1 MIDPLE
7 ARKQAILAKEE
18 EYFNNLEL
26 TQQETAEPDV
36 STFAPTPDLEE
47 ARIALQATEESAS
60 KEIGKRLNWMMD
72 HKEALA
78 YKTGTEVV
86 GGMSLQYLL
95 AKNAPKIKTALQAT
109 RAYSMLGFAGPQAA
123 EPSTTAA
130 GVVGFVASE
139 VGMRMLPWAISN
151 YAGQQVGMELGIQEE
166 YSYWETAGAAIFSLA
181 KVEQLADKTL
191 RLGVSGS
198 WAGRKMLVNG
208 VKTTVSGAILGS
220 TEQLFVQEMEARFN
234 GKERDKYAYLF
245 GAAFGGAF
253 KTGIEGLSGLAR
265 SKWGRQELLD
275 INEGVKERVKQSK
288 VEIQEQIE
296 DLRKPITKEISSGI
310 NWEAST
316 APLQKQV
323 DELEKQLRDK
333 DLQLQMLEDSTKQL
347 KASNKAE
354 DLIEEEGSTVTP
366 IDEDIEAAKQE
377 TKKALEQFKNEEPSK
392 FTEEDLEVPKERQP
406 VEEPEVKVEEEVV
419 EEPTTPVEKVPED
432 IELTPVKKEEVVV
445 KEPEVVEGPARPR
458 IVDEVRESALDE
470 ATKRFKSL
478 KLDDP
483 NANTEAPKLG
493 ALITKVRDETEL
505 HLHKHKEEIANAYIA
520 DKPVD
525 AKNLEGALKEVR
537 FLQNVYEVK
546 HKVDTFAGRFLQSMS
561 KDAEAK
567 FKYTNELSE
576 AATEQSHALIRL
588 ENALIEQ
595 INGVKHNEFLIE
607 LHDKYLEIRPA
618 QKEKS
623 KQIRKK
629 LREQYESLP
638 PEEQQ
643 QILEPKQIDEVKAQ
657 AARIT
662 KLEKELQERQEIFAG
677 LKEEP
682 TPKKP
687 IERSLKEEDLKARL
701 KFYKTDSRESREIA
715 GLEEKLDRFFKLLD
729 EGDIE
734 KIRQEVGPAPE
745 WVKPDKVNSYLNTL
759 RTVVKKTERDLKQK
773 VTEADLSLQDPDQ
786 MVSNVQKELAKLN
799 IKLNELRKRFGDLDG
814 IQKIPKEQTE
824 LDPEIVEVKR
834 QIEFYERAENTALR
848 IQAKYKERAELLEKQ
863 TAPLGEKRAF
873 VEAKP
878 EGPVIAKSKEE
889 AELDE
894 DIAFLTKNLKDTVKE
909 IDQAALE
916 MTDEFQAAKAE
927 AEINK
932 QLSKLDEELE
942 ELRASFAKEPV
953 EPGVKKP
960 KDKDPRVKEK
970 EDKIAYYKE
979 ARQQI
984 ITLKKKYAERARLL
998 KLETG
1003 PLGAQRAEVTSK
1015 PTGPKKSEGVI
1026 ADLDKDIAF
1035 LRSNM
1040 RNRVKEIDQAQKDL
1054 DPVEQARRLERQLQ
1068 AEELKLNKELDEY
1081 RAKFLAVNE
1090 LEFPVTGKKKKI
1102 ENDTR
1107 FKEKKLQIKYYKN
1120 FLKEIPKLI
1129 EVEKDIARL
1138 ADIKGRAVMGEIRAE
1153 VEVKPKGPKVETA
1166 LSKKQKERAAIKADM
1181 RKTIKELEKA
1191 NEFLIRQDKNI
1202 ELIDYLV
1209 EWDKMTHEQSS
1220 LNKLARGVNTALRMR
1235 KNGFLMQA
1243 GSMIAGL
1250 PSATFEWAKTVTA
1263 KPLTTFLY
1271 DSIRYKSLSEG
1282 MQLARYEYK
1291 AGAKLWSDI
1300 MQYKRAAAQTYKTG
1314 RSATDHQAGKM
1325 FSSNY
1330 NINSKNVMET
1340 ASIKARK
1347 QKISQKTMGDMLEQI
1362 YKGDLAA
1369 LVHIYDNF
1377 LSTGGRGIG
1386 TFDEVTRR
1394 PAVIHALFS
1403 DSLKDAFHT
1412 HKGIKNKAQREKA
1425 IEEYADKLFN
1435 ERLTQENGLA
1445 VLNENGKI
1453 NERVR
1458 RVNEAFF
1465 FASNTDNIPELHNN
1479 LADRAIKVIEKL
1491 TQNKNSAGVMLFKE
1505 RNPFINMAIRG
1516 TYRGAKLVAF
1526 PVALTRVGYFNPY
1539 ASKIRGYNKK
1549 IQQNKAMLMDKS
1561 ELLTEEM
1568 KTNAYKEIEDN
1579 QQKILDAEVR
1589 KHIYNQETIA
1599 DAFMGAAVYGSAFAA
1614 AWSGHM
1620 TGSLVWLTK
1629 EQRENMKMYGGN
1641 QPYDLF
1647 GFDYRYWDPVKHVMA
1662 MTADVAVW
1670 SKMKLLQTITG
1681 EKLLNKDQDFLSV
1694 VTRSFAQIQKDA
1706 PLNLGGSEIVDWLYA
1721 TGEEKEIAFNRLLS
1735 SWFPVPAFL
1744 KKAMRRL
1751 TTGGKIADLRG
1762 GDWYERTLY
1771 QMFGIGPD
1779 NYKTDMF
1786 GHELV
1791 DTSNWGTDQLRLW
1804 QRSKGSAAEMDERL
1818 GEVLQSDQTGVI
1830 DNNIPTTI
1838 LDGSIVM
1845 TDFTD
1850 DDNVHLEYAFA
1861 KKLQNYKRNGL
1872 TLRDSFIKKVY
1883 SKDFDKKLKTED
1895 IDETRSDKLPTNQG
1909 HKELAIEAREY
1920 YNNLEEDILKDSRFL
1935 QQFRNEEGENLY
1947 TVVKQMQKLGKI
1959 EREKTRKPMSIQ
1971 KAAKEDVSLLEL
1983 LNQ

>member
-7 ARKQAILAKEE
+7 ARKQAILAEE
-18 EYFNNLEL
+18 EQYFSNLEL
-26 TQQETAEPDV
+26 TQQETEEPDV
-36 STFAPTPDLEE
+36 STFVPTPELEE
-47 ARIALQATEESAS
+47 ARIALQTTEESAS
-60 KEIGKRLNWMMD
+60 KEISKRLKWMMD

-78 YKTGTEVV
+78 YKTGTEVI
-86 GGMSLQYLL
+86 GGMGLQYAA
-95 AKNAPKIKTALQAT
+95 AKYVPKIKTALQAT

-123 EPSTTAA
+123 EPTSTVA
-130 GVVGFVASE
+130 GVAGFVASE
-139 VGMRMLPWAISN
+139 AALRMLPWAAAN
-151 YAGQQVGMELGIQEE
+151 LAGQKVGVELGIQED
-166 YSYWETAGAAIFSLA
+166 YSFWETAGAAIFSLT

-191 RLGVSGS
+191 RLGVSGA

-220 TEQLFVQEMEARFN
+220 TEQFFVQEMEARFN
-234 GKERDKYAYLF
+234 GKDRDKYAYLF

-253 KTGIEGLSGLAR
+253 KTGIEGIGGLAR
-265 SKWGRQELLD
+265 SKWGRQELLN
-275 INEGVKERVKQSK
+275 INEGVKQKIEQSK
-288 VEIQEQIE
+288 SELQEEIEALKQPVKE
-296 DLRKPITKEISSGI
+296 DISSGI

-316 APLQKQV
+316 APLQRKI
-323 DELEKQLRDK
+323 DELEKQIKDR
-333 DLQLQMLEDSTKQL
+333 DLQLQMIEDSRKQL
-347 KASNKAE
+347 EASNKAE

-366 IDEDIEAAKQE
+366 IDEDIELAKQE
-377 TKKALEQFKNEEPSK
+377 TKKA
-392 FTEEDLEVPKERQP
+392 
-406 VEEPEVKVEEEVV
+406 VEEFKAEEVV
-419 EEPTTPVEKVPED
+419 EP
-432 IELTPVKKEEVVV
+432 
-445 KEPEVVEGPARPR
+445 EPEVPVTPTKDVEPTPEEVKAEVPAEPVRLR
-458 IVDEVRESALDE
+458 IVDDVRETALDE

-505 HLHKHKEEIANAYIA
+505 HLHKHKEEIAKAYIA

-525 AKNLEGALKEVR
+525 SKNLEGALKEVR

-595 INGVKHNEFLIE
+595 INGVKHNEFLVE
-607 LHDKYLEIRPA
+607 LHNKYLEIRPA

-643 QILEPKQIDEVKAQ
+643 QILEPKQINEVKAQ
-657 AARIT
+657 TARIT

-687 IERSLKEEDLKARL
+687 RERTLKEEDLQARL

-745 WVKPDKVNSYLNTL
+745 WVKPDKVDSYLNTL
-759 RTVVKKTERDLKQK
+759 RDVVKKTERDLKQK

-786 MVSNVQKELAKLN
+786 IVAQIQKEVAKYEL
-799 IKLNELRKRFGDLDG
+799 KLNEARKRFGDLDA
-814 IQKIPKEQTE
+814 IKKIPKEQTE
-824 LDPEIVEVKR
+824 LDPQIVEIKR
-834 QIEFYERAENTALR
+834 TLEYYKKAENDALR
-848 IQAKYKERAELLEKQ
+848 LQAKYKTRDDLITKQ
-863 TAPLGEKRAF
+863 TAPLGEQREF
-873 VEAKP
+873 ISPKP
-878 EGPVIAKSKEE
+878 EGPVRDKSVEE
-889 AELDE
+889 SGLD
-894 DIAFLTKNLKDTVKE
+894 
-909 IDQAALE
+909 
-916 MTDEFQAAKAE
+916 
-927 AEINK
+927 
-932 QLSKLDEELE
+932 S
-942 ELRASFAKEPV
+942 
-953 EPGVKKP
+953 
-960 KDKDPRVKEK
+960 
-970 EDKIAYYKE
+970 
-979 ARQQI
+979 
-984 ITLKKKYAERARLL
+984 
-998 KLETG
+998 
-1003 PLGAQRAEVTSK
+1003 
-1015 PTGPKKSEGVI
+1015 
-1026 ADLDKDIAF
+1026 DIAF
-1035 LRSNM
+1035 LRKNIKDT
-1040 RNRVKEIDQAQKDL
+1040 VKEIDQAQKDL
-1054 DPVEQARRLERQLQ
+1054 DPVEQSRRLERQLQ

-1102 ENDTR
+1102 EDDSR

-1138 ADIKGRAVMGEIRAE
+1138 ADIKGRAVMGEVRAE
-1153 VEVKPKGPKVETA
+1153 VEAKLKGPKTETA

-1181 RKTIKELEKA
+1181 RKTINELEKA

-1202 ELIDYLV
+1202 ELVNYLV
-1209 EWDKMTHEQSS
+1209 EWDKITSEQSS
-1220 LNKLARGVNTALRMR
+1220 LNKLAKGINTALRMR

-1250 PSATFEWAKTVTA
+1250 PSATFEWARTITA

-1271 DSIRYKSLSEG
+1271 ESIRNKSLSEG
-1282 MQLARYEYK
+1282 IQLARYEYK

-1300 MQYKRAAAQTYKTG
+1300 MQYKRSAAQTYKTG

-1330 NINSKNVMET
+1330 NINSKNVMES
-1340 ASIKARK
+1340 AAIKARK
-1347 QKISQKTMGDMLEQI
+1347 QQISQKTMEDMLEQI

-1369 LVHIYDNF
+1369 LVNIYDNF
-1377 LSTGGRGIG
+1377 LTTGGRAIG
-1386 TFDEVTRR
+1386 TFDELTRR

-1403 DSLKDAFHT
+1403 ESLKDAFHT
-1412 HKGIKNKAQREKA
+1412 HKGIKNKTQREKT
-1425 IEEYADKLFN
+1425 IEEYAEKLFN
-1435 ERLTQENGLA
+1435 ERLTQEDGLA

-1465 FASNTDNIPELHNN
+1465 FGSNTDNIPELHNN
-1479 LADRAIKVIEKL
+1479 LADRAVKLIEKL

-1516 TYRGAKLVAF
+1516 TYRGAKLVFF
-1526 PVALTRVGYFNPY
+1526 PAALTRVGYFNPY
-1539 ASKIRGYNKK
+1539 ASKIRGYNKS
-1549 IQQNKAMLMDKS
+1549 IQKNKSTLMDKS

-1568 KTNAYKEIEDN
+1568 KTNAYKQIEDN

-1589 KHIYNQETIA
+1589 KHIYNQETIS

-1614 AWSGHM
+1614 AWNGNM
-1620 TGSLVWLTK
+1620 TGSQVWLTK
-1629 EQRENMKMYGGN
+1629 EQRENMKMYGGK
-1641 QPYDLF
+1641 QTYDFF
-1647 GFDYRYWDPVKHVMA
+1647 GFDYRYWDPIKHVMA

-1681 EKLLNKDQDFLSV
+1681 EKLLNKEQDFFTV

-1721 TGEEKEIAFNRLLS
+1721 KGEEKEIAFNRLVS

-1751 TTGGKIADLRG
+1751 TTGGKVADLRG

-1771 QMFGIGPD
+1771 QMFGIGPE

-1786 GHELV
+1786 GQELV

-1818 GEVLQSDQTGVI
+1818 SEVLQSDQVGVI

-1838 LDGSIVM
+1838 LDQSIVM

-1850 DDNVHLEYAFA
+1850 DDGVHLEYAFA
-1861 KKLQNYKRNGL
+1861 KKLQTYKRNGL
-1872 TLRDSFIKKVY
+1872 TLRDSFIKKVH
-1883 SKDFDKKLKTED
+1883 SKDFSKKLKTED
-1895 IDETRSDKLPTNQG
+1895 IDDTKRDKLPTNQG
-1909 HKELAIEAREY
+1909 HKELAVESRAY
-1920 YNNLEEDILKDSRFL
+1920 YRDLEELILKDSRFL

-1947 TVVKQMQKLGKI
+1947 TVVKQMKKLGKRQ
-1959 EREKTRKPMSIQ
+1959 REKTTEPISIQ
-1971 KAAKEDVSLLEL
+1971 RASKEDVSLIEL
-1983 LNQ
+1983 LNLTQ

>member
-7 ARKQAILAKEE
+7 ARKQAILAEEE
-18 EYFNNLEL
+18 EYFSNLEL
-26 TQQETAEPDV
+26 TQQETEEPGV
-36 STFAPTPDLEE
+36 STFAPTPELEE

-60 KEIGKRLNWMMD
+60 KEISKRLKWMMD

-78 YKTGTEVV
+78 YKTGTEVI
-86 GGMSLQYLL
+86 GGMSLQYAA
-95 AKNAPKIKTALQAT
+95 AKYIPKIKTALQAT

-123 EPSTTAA
+123 EPTSTAL
-130 GVVGFVASE
+130 GVGGFVASE
-139 VGMRMLPWAISN
+139 IGLRMLPWAAAN
-151 YAGQQVGMELGIQEE
+151 LAGQKVGVELGIQED
-166 YSYWETAGAAIFSLA
+166 YSYWETAGAAIFSLT

-220 TEQLFVQEMEARFN
+220 TEQFFVQEMEARFN
-234 GKERDKYAYLF
+234 GKDRDEYAYLF

-253 KTGIEGLSGLAR
+253 KTGIEGLGGLAR
-265 SKWGRQELLD
+265 SKWGRQELLN
-275 INEGVKERVKQSK
+275 INEGVKQRIEQSK
-288 VEIQEQIE
+288 VELQEEIE
-296 DLRKPITKEISSGI
+296 VLKQPVKEDISSGI

-316 APLQKQV
+316 APLQRKI
-323 DELEKQLRDK
+323 DELEKQIKDR
-333 DLQLQMLEDSTKQL
+333 DLQLQMIEDSRKQL
-347 KASNKAE
+347 EASNKAE

-366 IDEDIEAAKQE
+366 IDEDIEVAKQE
-377 TKKALEQFKNEEPSK
+377 TKKAVEEFKAEEA
-392 FTEEDLEVPKERQP
+392 
-406 VEEPEVKVEEEVV
+406 VEPEPEVPVTPAKDVEPTPEEVKAEV
-419 EEPTTPVEKVPED
+419 PAEPV
-432 IELTPVKKEEVVV
+432 
-445 KEPEVVEGPARPR
+445 RPR
-458 IVDEVRESALDE
+458 IVDDVRENALDE

-505 HLHKHKEEIANAYIA
+505 HLHKHKEDIAKAYTA
-520 DKPVD
+520 DKPVG
-525 AKNLEGALKEVR
+525 AKSLEGALKEVR

-595 INGVKHNEFLIE
+595 INGVKHNEFLVE
-607 LHDKYLEIRPA
+607 LHNKYLEIRPA

-687 IERSLKEEDLKARL
+687 RERTLKEEDLQARL

-715 GLEEKLDRFFKLLD
+715 SLEEKLDRFFKLLD

-745 WVKPDKVNSYLNTL
+745 WVKPDKVDSYLNTL
-759 RTVVKKTERDLKQK
+759 RDVVKKTERDLKQK
-773 VTEADLSLQDPDQ
+773 VTESDLSLQDPDQ
-786 MVSNVQKELAKLN
+786 IVAQIQKEVAKYEL
-799 IKLNELRKRFGDLDG
+799 KLNEARKRFGDLDA

-824 LDPEIVEVKR
+824 LDPQIVEIKR
-834 QIEFYERAENTALR
+834 TLEYYKKAENDALR
-848 IQAKYKERAELLEKQ
+848 LQAKYKTRDDLIAKQ
-863 TAPLGEKRAF
+863 TAPLGEQREF
-873 VEAKP
+873 ITPKP
-878 EGPVIAKSKEE
+878 EGPVREKSAEE
-889 AELDE
+889 AGLD
-894 DIAFLTKNLKDTVKE
+894 
-909 IDQAALE
+909 
-916 MTDEFQAAKAE
+916 
-927 AEINK
+927 
-932 QLSKLDEELE
+932 S
-942 ELRASFAKEPV
+942 
-953 EPGVKKP
+953 
-960 KDKDPRVKEK
+960 
-970 EDKIAYYKE
+970 
-979 ARQQI
+979 
-984 ITLKKKYAERARLL
+984 
-998 KLETG
+998 
-1003 PLGAQRAEVTSK
+1003 
-1015 PTGPKKSEGVI
+1015 
-1026 ADLDKDIAF
+1026 DIAF
-1035 LRSNM
+1035 LRKNIKDT
-1040 RNRVKEIDQAQKDL
+1040 VKEIDQAQKDL
-1054 DPVEQARRLERQLQ
+1054 DPVEQARRLERQIQ

-1081 RAKFLAVNE
+1081 RAKFLAVND

-1102 ENDTR
+1102 EDDPR

-1153 VEVKPKGPKVETA
+1153 VEAKPKGPKVETA
-1166 LSKKQKERAAIKADM
+1166 LSKKQQERAAIKADM
-1181 RKTIKELEKA
+1181 RKTIKELEKG
-1191 NEFLIRQDKNI
+1191 NEFLIRQDKMI
-1202 ELIDYLV
+1202 ELVNYLV
-1209 EWDKMTHEQSS
+1209 EWDKITSEQSS
-1220 LNKLARGVNTALRMR
+1220 LNKLAKGVNTALRMR

-1250 PSATFEWAKTVTA
+1250 PSATFEWARTVTA

-1271 DSIRYKSLSEG
+1271 ESIRNKSLSEG
-1282 MQLARYEYK
+1282 IQLARYEYK
-1291 AGAKLWSDI
+1291 AGAKLWSDV

-1330 NINSKNVMET
+1330 NINSKNVMDT
-1340 ASIKARK
+1340 AAIKARK
-1347 QKISQKTMGDMLEQI
+1347 QQISQKTMEDMLEQI

-1377 LSTGGRGIG
+1377 LTTGGRGIG

-1403 DSLKDAFHT
+1403 ESLKDAFHT

-1425 IEEYADKLFN
+1425 IEEYAEKLFN
-1435 ERLTQENGLA
+1435 ERLTQEDGLA

-1458 RVNEAFF
+1458 RVNVAFF
-1465 FASNTDNIPELHNN
+1465 FGSNTDNIPELHNN
-1479 LADRAIKVIEKL
+1479 LADRAVKFIEKL

-1516 TYRGAKLVAF
+1516 TYRGAKLVFF
-1526 PVALTRVGYFNPY
+1526 PAALTRVGYFNPY
-1539 ASKIRGYNKK
+1539 ASKIRGYNKN

-1589 KHIYNQETIA
+1589 KHIYNQETIS

-1614 AWSGHM
+1614 AWSGNM
-1620 TGSLVWLTK
+1620 TGSQVWLTK
-1629 EQRENMKMYGGN
+1629 EQRENMKMYGGK

-1681 EKLLNKDQDFLSV
+1681 EKLLNKEQDFITV

-1721 TGEEKEIAFNRLLS
+1721 TGEEKEIALNRLLS

-1751 TTGGKIADLRG
+1751 TTGGKVADLRG

-1771 QMFGIGPD
+1771 QMFGIGPE

-1786 GHELV
+1786 GQEIV

-1804 QRSKGSAAEMDERL
+1804 QRSKGSAAQMDERL
-1818 GEVLQSDQTGVI
+1818 SEVLQSDQVGVI

-1838 LDGSIVM
+1838 LDQSIVM

-1850 DDNVHLEYAFA
+1850 DDGVHLEYAFA
-1861 KKLQNYKRNGL
+1861 RKLQNYKRNGL
-1872 TLRDSFIKKVY
+1872 TLRDSFIKKVR
-1883 SKDFDKKLKTED
+1883 SKDFSEKLKTED
-1895 IDETRSDKLPTNQG
+1895 IDETKRDKLPTNQG
-1909 HKELAIEAREY
+1909 HKELAVEARTY
-1920 YNNLEEDILKDSRFL
+1920 YRGLEELILKDSSFL

-1947 TVVKQMQKLGKI
+1947 NVVKQMRKLGKV
-1959 EREKTRKPMSIQ
+1959 ERKKTTEPMSIQ
-1971 KAAKEDVSLLEL
+1971 QAAKENVELIEL
-1983 LNQ
+1983 LNLTR

>member
-7 ARKQAILAKEE
+7 ARKQAILAEEE
-18 EYFNNLEL
+18 EYFKDLEL
-26 TQQETAEPDV
+26 TQQETEQPSV
-36 STFAPTPDLEE
+36 STFVPTPELEE
-47 ARIALQATEESAS
+47 ARVALQATEESTS
-60 KEIGKRLNWMMD
+60 KEISKRLKWMMD

-78 YKTGTEVV
+78 YKTGTEVI

-123 EPSTTAA
+123 EPTSTAL
-130 GVVGFVASE
+130 GIGGFVASE
-139 VGMRMLPWAISN
+139 VGLRMLPWAAAN
-151 YAGQQVGMELGIQEE
+151 LAGQKVGVELGLQED
-166 YSYWETAGAAIFSLA
+166 YSFWETAGAAIFSLT

-220 TEQLFVQEMEARFN
+220 TEQFFVQEMEARFN

-275 INEGVKERVKQSK
+275 INEGVKQRIEQSK
-288 VEIQEQIE
+288 AELLEEIETLKQPVKT
-296 DLRKPITKEISSGI
+296 DISSGI

-316 APLQKQV
+316 APLQRKI
-323 DELEKQLRDK
+323 DELEKQIKDR
-333 DLQLQMLEDSTKQL
+333 DLQLQMIEDSRKQL
-347 KASNKAE
+347 KASNDAE

-366 IDEDIEAAKQE
+366 IDEDIEVAKQE
-377 TKKALEQFKNEEPSK
+377 TKKAVEEFKAEEVVEP
-392 FTEEDLEVPKERQP
+392 EPEVPVTPAKD
-406 VEEPEVKVEEEVV
+406 VEPTPEEVKVEVPA
-419 EEPTTPVEKVPED
+419 EPV
-432 IELTPVKKEEVVV
+432 
-445 KEPEVVEGPARPR
+445 RPR
-458 IVDEVRESALDE
+458 IVDDVRENALDE

-505 HLHKHKEEIANAYIA
+505 HLHKHKEEIAKAYIA

-525 AKNLEGALKEVR
+525 AKTLDKALKEVR

-595 INGVKHNEFLIE
+595 INGVKHNEFLVE
-607 LHDKYLEIRPA
+607 LHNKYLEIRPA

-662 KLEKELQERQEIFAG
+662 KLEKQLQERQEIFAG

-687 IERSLKEEDLKARL
+687 RERTLQEEDLQARL

-745 WVKPDKVNSYLNTL
+745 WVKPDKVNSYLDTL
-759 RTVVKKTERDLKQK
+759 RNVVKKTERDLKQK
-773 VTEADLSLQDPDQ
+773 VTEADISLQDPDQ
-786 MVSNVQKELAKLN
+786 IVAQIQKQVAKYEL
-799 IKLNELRKRFGDLDG
+799 KLNEARKRFGDLDA
-814 IQKIPKEQTE
+814 IKKIPKEQTE
-824 LDPEIVEVKR
+824 LDPQIVEIKR
-834 QIEFYERAENTALR
+834 TLEYYKKAENDALR
-848 IQAKYKERAELLEKQ
+848 LQAKYKTRDDLIAKQ
-863 TAPLGEKRAF
+863 TAPLGEQRAF
-873 VEAKP
+873 ITPKP
-878 EGPVIAKSKEE
+878 EGPVREKSAEE
-889 AELDE
+889 AGLD
-894 DIAFLTKNLKDTVKE
+894 
-909 IDQAALE
+909 
-916 MTDEFQAAKAE
+916 
-927 AEINK
+927 
-932 QLSKLDEELE
+932 S
-942 ELRASFAKEPV
+942 
-953 EPGVKKP
+953 
-960 KDKDPRVKEK
+960 
-970 EDKIAYYKE
+970 
-979 ARQQI
+979 
-984 ITLKKKYAERARLL
+984 
-998 KLETG
+998 
-1003 PLGAQRAEVTSK
+1003 
-1015 PTGPKKSEGVI
+1015 
-1026 ADLDKDIAF
+1026 DIAF
-1035 LRSNM
+1035 LRKNIKDT
-1040 RNRVKEIDQAQKDL
+1040 VKEIDQAQKDL
-1054 DPVEQARRLERQLQ
+1054 DPVEQARRLERQVQ

-1090 LEFPVTGKKKKI
+1090 LEFPVTGKKKNI
-1102 ENDTR
+1102 EDDPR

-1129 EVEKDIARL
+1129 EAEKDIARL
-1138 ADIKGRAVMGEIRAE
+1138 SDIKGRAVMGEMRAE
-1153 VEVKPKGPKVETA
+1153 IEPKPKGPKVETA
-1166 LSKKQKERAAIKADM
+1166 LSKKLKERAAIKADM

-1202 ELIDYLV
+1202 ELVNYLV
-1209 EWDKMTHEQSS
+1209 EWDKITSEQSS
-1220 LNKLARGVNTALRMR
+1220 LNKLAKGVNTALRMR

-1250 PSATFEWAKTVTA
+1250 PSATFEWARTVTA

-1271 DSIRYKSLSEG
+1271 ESIRNKSLSEG
-1282 MQLARYEYK
+1282 IQLARYEYK

-1340 ASIKARK
+1340 AAIKARK
-1347 QKISQKTMGDMLEQI
+1347 QQISQKTMEDMLEQI

-1377 LSTGGRGIG
+1377 LTTGGRAIG
-1386 TFDEVTRR
+1386 TFDELTRR

-1403 DSLKDAFHT
+1403 ESLKDAFHT

-1425 IEEYADKLFN
+1425 IEEYAEKLFN
-1435 ERLTQENGLA
+1435 ERLTQEDGLA

-1465 FASNTDNIPELHNN
+1465 FGSNTDNIPELHNN
-1479 LADRAIKVIEKL
+1479 LADRAVKLIEKL

-1516 TYRGAKLVAF
+1516 TYRGAKLVFF
-1526 PVALTRVGYFNPY
+1526 PAALTRVGYFNPY

-1549 IQQNKAMLMDKS
+1549 IQQNKAMLMDKP

-1568 KTNAYKEIEDN
+1568 RANAYKEIEDN

-1589 KHIYNQETIA
+1589 KHIYNQETIS

-1614 AWSGHM
+1614 AWSGNM
-1620 TGSLVWLTK
+1620 TGSQVWLTK
-1629 EQRENMKMYGGN
+1629 EQRENMKMYGGK

-1681 EKLLNKDQDFLSV
+1681 EKLLNKEQDFITV

-1751 TTGGKIADLRG
+1751 TTGGKVADLRG

-1771 QMFGIGPD
+1771 QMFGVGPE
-1779 NYKTDMF
+1779 NYKTDLF

-1804 QRSKGSAAEMDERL
+1804 QRSKGSAAQMDERL
-1818 GEVLQSDQTGVI
+1818 SEVLQSDNVGVI

-1838 LDGSIVM
+1838 LDQSIVM

-1850 DDNVHLEYAFA
+1850 DDGVHLEYAFA
-1861 KKLQNYKRNGL
+1861 KKLQNYKRDGL
-1872 TLRDSFIKKVY
+1872 TLRDSFIKKVH
-1883 SKDFDKKLKTED
+1883 SKDFSKKLKTED
-1895 IDETRSDKLPTNQG
+1895 IDETKRDKLPTNQG
-1909 HKELAIEAREY
+1909 HKELAVEARTY
-1920 YNNLEEDILKDSRFL
+1920 YKGLEELILKDSRFL

-1947 TVVKQMQKLGKI
+1947 TVVKQMQKLGKV
-1959 EREKTRKPMSIQ
+1959 ERKKTREPMSIQ
-1971 KAAKEDVSLLEL
+1971 RAAEEDVSLIEL
-1983 LNQ
+1983 LNLTQ

>member
-7 ARKQAILAKEE
+7 ARKQAILAEEE
-18 EYFNNLEL
+18 EYFKNLEL
-26 TQQETAEPDV
+26 TQQETEQPAV
-36 STFAPTPDLEE
+36 STFVPTPELEE
-47 ARIALQATEESAS
+47 ARVALQATEESAS
-60 KEIGKRLNWMMD
+60 KEISKRLKWMMD

-78 YKTGTEVV
+78 YKTGTEVI

-123 EPSTTAA
+123 EPTSTAL
-130 GVVGFVASE
+130 GIGGFVASE
-139 VGMRMLPWAISN
+139 VGLRMLPWAAAN
-151 YAGQQVGMELGIQEE
+151 LAGQKVGVELGLQED
-166 YSYWETAGAAIFSLA
+166 YSFWETAGAAIFSLT

-220 TEQLFVQEMEARFN
+220 TEQFFVQEMEARFN

-275 INEGVKERVKQSK
+275 INEGVKQRIEQSK
-288 VEIQEQIE
+288 AELQEEIEALKQPVKT
-296 DLRKPITKEISSGI
+296 DISSGI

-316 APLQKQV
+316 APLQRKI
-323 DELEKQLRDK
+323 DELEKQIKDR
-333 DLQLQMLEDSTKQL
+333 DLQLQMIEDSRKQL
-347 KASNKAE
+347 EASNKAE

-366 IDEDIEAAKQE
+366 IDEDIEVAKQE
-377 TKKALEQFKNEEPSK
+377 TQEAVEQFKA
-392 FTEEDLEVPKERQP
+392 
-406 VEEPEVKVEEEVV
+406 EEVV
-419 EEPTTPVEKVPED
+419 EP
-432 IELTPVKKEEVVV
+432 
-445 KEPEVVEGPARPR
+445 EPEVPVTPAKDVEPTPEDVKVEVPAEPVRPR
-458 IVDEVRESALDE
+458 IVDDVRENALDE

-505 HLHKHKEEIANAYIA
+505 HLHKHKEEIAKAYIA
-520 DKPVD
+520 DKPVEAKTLD
-525 AKNLEGALKEVR
+525 AALKEVR

-576 AATEQSHALIRL
+576 AATEQSHTLIRL

-595 INGVKHNEFLIE
+595 INGVKHNEFLVE
-607 LHDKYLEIRPA
+607 LHNKYLEIRPA

-687 IERSLKEEDLKARL
+687 RERTLQEEDLQARL

-745 WVKPDKVNSYLNTL
+745 WVKPDKVNSYLDTL
-759 RTVVKKTERDLKQK
+759 RNVVKKTERDLKQK
-773 VTEADLSLQDPDQ
+773 VTEADISLQDPDQ
-786 MVSNVQKELAKLN
+786 IVAQIQKQVAKYEL
-799 IKLNELRKRFGDLDG
+799 KLNEARKRFGDLDA
-814 IQKIPKEQTE
+814 IKKIPKEQTE
-824 LDPEIVEVKR
+824 LDPQIVEIKR
-834 QIEFYERAENTALR
+834 TLEYYKKAENDALR
-848 IQAKYKERAELLEKQ
+848 LQAKYKTRDDLIAKQ
-863 TAPLGEKRAF
+863 TAPLGEQREF
-873 VEAKP
+873 ITPKP
-878 EGPVIAKSKEE
+878 EGPVREKSAEE
-889 AELDE
+889 AGLD
-894 DIAFLTKNLKDTVKE
+894 
-909 IDQAALE
+909 
-916 MTDEFQAAKAE
+916 
-927 AEINK
+927 
-932 QLSKLDEELE
+932 S
-942 ELRASFAKEPV
+942 
-953 EPGVKKP
+953 
-960 KDKDPRVKEK
+960 
-970 EDKIAYYKE
+970 
-979 ARQQI
+979 
-984 ITLKKKYAERARLL
+984 
-998 KLETG
+998 
-1003 PLGAQRAEVTSK
+1003 
-1015 PTGPKKSEGVI
+1015 
-1026 ADLDKDIAF
+1026 DIAF
-1035 LRSNM
+1035 LRKNIKDT
-1040 RNRVKEIDQAQKDL
+1040 VKEIDQAQKDL
-1054 DPVEQARRLERQLQ
+1054 DPVEQARRLERQVQ

-1090 LEFPVTGKKKKI
+1090 LEFPVTGKKKNI
-1102 ENDTR
+1102 EDDPR

-1129 EVEKDIARL
+1129 EAEKDIARL
-1138 ADIKGRAVMGEIRAE
+1138 SDIKGRAVMGEMRAE
-1153 VEVKPKGPKVETA
+1153 IEPKPKGPKVETA
-1166 LSKKQKERAAIKADM
+1166 LSKKLKERAAIKADM

-1202 ELIDYLV
+1202 ELVNYLV
-1209 EWDKMTHEQSS
+1209 EWDKITSEQSS
-1220 LNKLARGVNTALRMR
+1220 LNKLAKGVNTALRMR

-1250 PSATFEWAKTVTA
+1250 PSATFEWARTVTA

-1271 DSIRYKSLSEG
+1271 ESIRNKSLSEG
-1282 MQLARYEYK
+1282 IQLARYEYK

-1340 ASIKARK
+1340 AAIKARK
-1347 QKISQKTMGDMLEQI
+1347 QQISQKTMEDMLEQI

-1377 LSTGGRGIG
+1377 LTTGGRAIG
-1386 TFDEVTRR
+1386 TFDELTRR

-1403 DSLKDAFHT
+1403 ESLKDAFHT

-1425 IEEYADKLFN
+1425 IEEYAEKLFN
-1435 ERLTQENGLA
+1435 ERLTQEDGLA

-1465 FASNTDNIPELHNN
+1465 FGSNTDNIPELHNN
-1479 LADRAIKVIEKL
+1479 LADRAVKLIEKL

-1516 TYRGAKLVAF
+1516 TYRGAKLVFF
-1526 PVALTRVGYFNPY
+1526 PAALTRVGYFNPY

-1549 IQQNKAMLMDKS
+1549 IQQNKAMLMDKP

-1568 KTNAYKEIEDN
+1568 KANAYKEIEDN

-1589 KHIYNQETIA
+1589 KHIYNQETIS

-1614 AWSGHM
+1614 AWSGNM
-1620 TGSLVWLTK
+1620 TGSQVWLTK
-1629 EQRENMKMYGGN
+1629 EQRENMKMYGGK

-1681 EKLLNKDQDFLSV
+1681 EKLLNKEQDFITV

-1751 TTGGKIADLRG
+1751 TTGGKVADLRG

-1771 QMFGIGPD
+1771 QMFGIGPE
-1779 NYKTDMF
+1779 NYKTDLF

-1804 QRSKGSAAEMDERL
+1804 QRSKGSAAQMDERL
-1818 GEVLQSDQTGVI
+1818 SEVLQSDNVGVI

-1838 LDGSIVM
+1838 LDQSIVM

-1850 DDNVHLEYAFA
+1850 DDGVHLEYAFA
-1861 KKLQNYKRNGL
+1861 KKLQNYKRDGL
-1872 TLRDSFIKKVY
+1872 TLRDSFIKKVH
-1883 SKDFDKKLKTED
+1883 SKDFSKKLKTED
-1895 IDETRSDKLPTNQG
+1895 IDETKRDKLPTNQG
-1909 HKELAIEAREY
+1909 HKELAVEARTY
-1920 YNNLEEDILKDSRFL
+1920 YKGLEELILKDSRFL

-1947 TVVKQMQKLGKI
+1947 TVVKQMQKLGKV
-1959 EREKTRKPMSIQ
+1959 ERKKTREPMSIQ
-1971 KAAKEDVSLLEL
+1971 RAAEEDVSLIEL
-1983 LNQ
+1983 LNLTQ

>member
-7 ARKQAILAKEE
+7 ARKQAILAEEE
-18 EYFNNLEL
+18 EYFKNLEL
-26 TQQETAEPDV
+26 TQQETEQPSV
-36 STFAPTPDLEE
+36 STFVPTPELEE
-47 ARIALQATEESAS
+47 ARVALQATEESAS
-60 KEIGKRLNWMMD
+60 KEISKRLKWMMD

-78 YKTGTEVV
+78 YKTGTEVI

-123 EPSTTAA
+123 EPTSTAL
-130 GVVGFVASE
+130 GIGGFVASE
-139 VGMRMLPWAISN
+139 VGLRMLPWAAAN
-151 YAGQQVGMELGIQEE
+151 LAGQKVGVELGLQED
-166 YSYWETAGAAIFSLA
+166 YSFWETAGAAIFSLT

-220 TEQLFVQEMEARFN
+220 TEQFFVQEMEARFN

-275 INEGVKERVKQSK
+275 INEGVKQRIEQSK
-288 VEIQEQIE
+288 AELQEEIEALKQPVKA
-296 DLRKPITKEISSGI
+296 DVSSGI

-316 APLQKQV
+316 APLQRKI
-323 DELEKQLRDK
+323 DELEKQIKDR
-333 DLQLQMLEDSTKQL
+333 DLQLQMIEDSRKQL
-347 KASNKAE
+347 KASNDAE

-366 IDEDIEAAKQE
+366 IDEDIEVAKQE
-377 TKKALEQFKNEEPSK
+377 TQKAVEEFKAEEVIEP
-392 FTEEDLEVPKERQP
+392 EPEVPVTPAKD
-406 VEEPEVKVEEEVV
+406 VEPTPEEVKVEVPA
-419 EEPTTPVEKVPED
+419 EPV
-432 IELTPVKKEEVVV
+432 
-445 KEPEVVEGPARPR
+445 RPR
-458 IVDEVRESALDE
+458 IVDDVRENALDE

-505 HLHKHKEEIANAYIA
+505 HLHKHKEEIAKAYIA

-525 AKNLEGALKEVR
+525 AKTLDKALKEVR

-595 INGVKHNEFLIE
+595 INGVKHNEFLVE
-607 LHDKYLEIRPA
+607 LHNKYLEIRPA

-687 IERSLKEEDLKARL
+687 RERTLQEEDLQARL

-745 WVKPDKVNSYLNTL
+745 WVKPDKVNSYLDTL
-759 RTVVKKTERDLKQK
+759 RNVVKKTERDLKQK
-773 VTEADLSLQDPDQ
+773 VTEADISLQDPDQ
-786 MVSNVQKELAKLN
+786 IVAQIQKQVAKYEL
-799 IKLNELRKRFGDLDG
+799 KLNEARKRFGDLDA
-814 IQKIPKEQTE
+814 IKKIPKEQTE
-824 LDPEIVEVKR
+824 LDPQIVEIKR
-834 QIEFYERAENTALR
+834 TLEYYKKAENDALR
-848 IQAKYKERAELLEKQ
+848 LQAKYKTRDDLIAKQ
-863 TAPLGEKRAF
+863 TAPLGEQREF
-873 VEAKP
+873 ITPKP
-878 EGPVIAKSKEE
+878 EGPVREKSAEE
-889 AELDE
+889 AGLD
-894 DIAFLTKNLKDTVKE
+894 
-909 IDQAALE
+909 
-916 MTDEFQAAKAE
+916 
-927 AEINK
+927 
-932 QLSKLDEELE
+932 S
-942 ELRASFAKEPV
+942 
-953 EPGVKKP
+953 
-960 KDKDPRVKEK
+960 
-970 EDKIAYYKE
+970 
-979 ARQQI
+979 
-984 ITLKKKYAERARLL
+984 
-998 KLETG
+998 
-1003 PLGAQRAEVTSK
+1003 
-1015 PTGPKKSEGVI
+1015 
-1026 ADLDKDIAF
+1026 DIAF
-1035 LRSNM
+1035 LRKNIKDT
-1040 RNRVKEIDQAQKDL
+1040 VKEIDQAQKDL
-1054 DPVEQARRLERQLQ
+1054 DPVEQARRLERQVQ

-1090 LEFPVTGKKKKI
+1090 LEFPVTGKKKNI
-1102 ENDTR
+1102 EDDPR

-1129 EVEKDIARL
+1129 ETEKDIARL
-1138 ADIKGRAVMGEIRAE
+1138 SDIKGRAIMGEIRAE
-1153 VEVKPKGPKVETA
+1153 VEAKPKGPKVETA
-1166 LSKKQKERAAIKADM
+1166 LSKKLKERAAIKADM

-1202 ELIDYLV
+1202 ELVNYLV
-1209 EWDKMTHEQSS
+1209 EWDKITSEQSS
-1220 LNKLARGVNTALRMR
+1220 LNKLAKGVNTALRMR

-1250 PSATFEWAKTVTA
+1250 PSATFEWARTVTA

-1271 DSIRYKSLSEG
+1271 ESIRNKSLSEG
-1282 MQLARYEYK
+1282 IQLARYEYK

-1340 ASIKARK
+1340 AAIKARK
-1347 QKISQKTMGDMLEQI
+1347 QQISQKTMEDMLEQI

-1377 LSTGGRGIG
+1377 LTTGGRAIG
-1386 TFDEVTRR
+1386 TFDELTRR

-1403 DSLKDAFHT
+1403 ESLKDAFHT

-1425 IEEYADKLFN
+1425 IEEYAEKLFN
-1435 ERLTQENGLA
+1435 ERLTQEDGLA

-1465 FASNTDNIPELHNN
+1465 FGSNTDNIPELHNN
-1479 LADRAIKVIEKL
+1479 LADRAVKLIEKL

-1516 TYRGAKLVAF
+1516 TYRGAKLVFF
-1526 PVALTRVGYFNPY
+1526 PATLTRVGYFNPY

-1549 IQQNKAMLMDKS
+1549 IQQNKAMLMDKP

-1568 KTNAYKEIEDN
+1568 RANAYKEIEDN

-1589 KHIYNQETIA
+1589 KHIYNQETIS

-1614 AWSGHM
+1614 AWSGNM
-1620 TGSLVWLTK
+1620 TGSQVWLTK
-1629 EQRENMKMYGGN
+1629 EQRENMKMYGGK

-1681 EKLLNKDQDFLSV
+1681 EKLLNKEQDFITV

-1751 TTGGKIADLRG
+1751 TTGGKVADLRG

-1771 QMFGIGPD
+1771 QMFGVGPE
-1779 NYKTDMF
+1779 NYKTDLF

-1804 QRSKGSAAEMDERL
+1804 QRSKGSAAQMDERL
-1818 GEVLQSDQTGVI
+1818 SEVLQSDNVGVI

-1838 LDGSIVM
+1838 LDQSIVM

-1850 DDNVHLEYAFA
+1850 DDGVHLEYAFA
-1861 KKLQNYKRNGL
+1861 KKLQNYKRDGL
-1872 TLRDSFIKKVY
+1872 TLRDSFIKKVH
-1883 SKDFDKKLKTED
+1883 SKDFSKKLKTED
-1895 IDETRSDKLPTNQG
+1895 IDETKRDKLPTNQG
-1909 HKELAIEAREY
+1909 HKELAVEARTY
-1920 YNNLEEDILKDSRFL
+1920 YKGLEELILKDSRFL

-1947 TVVKQMQKLGKI
+1947 TVVKQMQKLGKV
-1959 EREKTRKPMSIQ
+1959 ERKKTREPMSIQ
-1971 KAAKEDVSLLEL
+1971 RAAEEDVSLIEL
-1983 LNQ
+1983 LNLTQ

>member
-7 ARKQAILAKEE
+7 ARKQAILAEEE
-18 EYFNNLEL
+18 EYFKNLEL
-26 TQQETAEPDV
+26 TQQETEQPSV
-36 STFAPTPDLEE
+36 STFVPTPELEE
-47 ARIALQATEESAS
+47 ARVALQATEESAS
-60 KEIGKRLNWMMD
+60 KEISKRLKWMMD

-78 YKTGTEVV
+78 YKTGTEVI

-123 EPSTTAA
+123 EPTSTAL
-130 GVVGFVASE
+130 GIGGFVASE
-139 VGMRMLPWAISN
+139 VGLRMLPWAAAN
-151 YAGQQVGMELGIQEE
+151 LAGQKVGVELGLQED
-166 YSYWETAGAAIFSLA
+166 YSFWETAGAAIFSLT

-220 TEQLFVQEMEARFN
+220 TEQFFVQEMEARFN

-275 INEGVKERVKQSK
+275 INEGVKQRIEQSK
-288 VEIQEQIE
+288 AELQEEIEALKQPVKA
-296 DLRKPITKEISSGI
+296 DISSGI

-316 APLQKQV
+316 APLQRKI
-323 DELEKQLRDK
+323 DELEKQIKDR
-333 DLQLQMLEDSTKQL
+333 DLQLQMIEDSRKQL
-347 KASNKAE
+347 KASNDAE

-366 IDEDIEAAKQE
+366 IDEDIEVAKQE
-377 TKKALEQFKNEEPSK
+377 TQKAVEEFKAEEVIEP
-392 FTEEDLEVPKERQP
+392 EPEVPVTPAKD
-406 VEEPEVKVEEEVV
+406 VEPTPEEVKVEVPA
-419 EEPTTPVEKVPED
+419 EPV
-432 IELTPVKKEEVVV
+432 
-445 KEPEVVEGPARPR
+445 RPR
-458 IVDEVRESALDE
+458 IVDDVRENALDE

-505 HLHKHKEEIANAYIA
+505 HLHKHKEEIAKAYIA

-525 AKNLEGALKEVR
+525 AKTLDAALKEVR

-595 INGVKHNEFLIE
+595 INGVKHNEFLVE
-607 LHDKYLEIRPA
+607 LHNKYLEIRPA

-687 IERSLKEEDLKARL
+687 RERTLQEEDLQARL

-745 WVKPDKVNSYLNTL
+745 WVKPDKVNSYLDTL
-759 RTVVKKTERDLKQK
+759 RNVVKKTERDLKQK
-773 VTEADLSLQDPDQ
+773 VTEADISLQDPDQ
-786 MVSNVQKELAKLN
+786 IVAQIQKQVAKYEL
-799 IKLNELRKRFGDLDG
+799 KLNEARKRFGDLDA
-814 IQKIPKEQTE
+814 IKKIPKEQTE
-824 LDPEIVEVKR
+824 LDPQIVEIKR
-834 QIEFYERAENTALR
+834 TLEYYKKAENDALR
-848 IQAKYKERAELLEKQ
+848 LQAKYKTRDDLIAKQ
-863 TAPLGEKRAF
+863 TAPLGEQRAF
-873 VEAKP
+873 ITPKP
-878 EGPVIAKSKEE
+878 EGPVREKSAEE
-889 AELDE
+889 AGLD
-894 DIAFLTKNLKDTVKE
+894 
-909 IDQAALE
+909 
-916 MTDEFQAAKAE
+916 
-927 AEINK
+927 
-932 QLSKLDEELE
+932 S
-942 ELRASFAKEPV
+942 
-953 EPGVKKP
+953 
-960 KDKDPRVKEK
+960 
-970 EDKIAYYKE
+970 
-979 ARQQI
+979 
-984 ITLKKKYAERARLL
+984 
-998 KLETG
+998 
-1003 PLGAQRAEVTSK
+1003 
-1015 PTGPKKSEGVI
+1015 
-1026 ADLDKDIAF
+1026 DIAF
-1035 LRSNM
+1035 LRKNIKDTI
-1040 RNRVKEIDQAQKDL
+1040 KEIDQAQKDL
-1054 DPVEQARRLERQLQ
+1054 DPVEQARRLERQIQ

-1090 LEFPVTGKKKKI
+1090 LEFPVTGKKKNI
-1102 ENDTR
+1102 EDDPR

-1153 VEVKPKGPKVETA
+1153 VEAKPKGPKVETA

-1202 ELIDYLV
+1202 ELVNYLV
-1209 EWDKMTHEQSS
+1209 EWDKITSEQSS
-1220 LNKLARGVNTALRMR
+1220 LNKLAKGVNTALRMR

-1250 PSATFEWAKTVTA
+1250 PSATFEWARTVTA

-1271 DSIRYKSLSEG
+1271 ESIRNKSLSEG
-1282 MQLARYEYK
+1282 IQLARYEYK

-1340 ASIKARK
+1340 AAIKARK
-1347 QKISQKTMGDMLEQI
+1347 QQISQKTMEDMLEQI

-1377 LSTGGRGIG
+1377 LTTGGRAIG
-1386 TFDEVTRR
+1386 TFDELTRR

-1403 DSLKDAFHT
+1403 ESLKDAFHT

-1425 IEEYADKLFN
+1425 IEEYAEKLFN
-1435 ERLTQENGLA
+1435 ERLTQEDGLA

-1465 FASNTDNIPELHNN
+1465 FGSNTDNIPELHNN
-1479 LADRAIKVIEKL
+1479 LADRAVKLIEKL

-1516 TYRGAKLVAF
+1516 TYRGAKLVFF
-1526 PVALTRVGYFNPY
+1526 PATLTRVGYFNPY

-1549 IQQNKAMLMDKS
+1549 IQQNKAMLMDKP

-1568 KTNAYKEIEDN
+1568 RANAYKEIEDN

-1589 KHIYNQETIA
+1589 KHIYNQETIS

-1614 AWSGHM
+1614 AWSGNM
-1620 TGSLVWLTK
+1620 TGSQVWLTK
-1629 EQRENMKMYGGN
+1629 EQRENMKMYGGK

-1681 EKLLNKDQDFLSV
+1681 EKLLNKEQDFITV

-1721 TGEEKEIAFNRLLS
+1721 EGEEKEIAFNRLVS

-1744 KKAMRRL
+1744 KKAMKRL
-1751 TTGGKIADLRG
+1751 TTGGKVADLRG

-1771 QMFGIGPD
+1771 QMFGIGPE
-1779 NYKTDMF
+1779 NYKTDLF

-1804 QRSKGSAAEMDERL
+1804 QRSKGSAAQMDERL
-1818 GEVLQSDQTGVI
+1818 SEVLQSDNVGVI

-1838 LDGSIVM
+1838 LDQSIVM

-1850 DDNVHLEYAFA
+1850 DDGVHLEYAFA
-1861 KKLQNYKRNGL
+1861 KKLQNYKRDGL
-1872 TLRDSFIKKVY
+1872 TLRDSFIKKVH
-1883 SKDFDKKLKTED
+1883 SKDFSKKLKTED
-1895 IDETRSDKLPTNQG
+1895 IDETKRDKLPTNQG
-1909 HKELAIEAREY
+1909 HKELAVEARTY
-1920 YNNLEEDILKDSRFL
+1920 YKGLEELILKDSRFL

-1947 TVVKQMQKLGKI
+1947 TVVKQMQKLGKV
-1959 EREKTRKPMSIQ
+1959 ERKKTREPMSIQ
-1971 KAAKEDVSLLEL
+1971 RAAEEDVSLIEL
-1983 LNQ
+1983 LNLTQ

>member
-7 ARKQAILAKEE
+7 ARKQAILAEEE
-18 EYFNNLEL
+18 EYFSNLEL

-36 STFAPTPDLEE
+36 STFVPTPELEE

-60 KEIGKRLNWMMD
+60 KEISKRLKWMMD

-78 YKTGTEVV
+78 YKTGTEVI
-86 GGMSLQYLL
+86 GGMSLQYAA
-95 AKNAPKIKTALQAT
+95 AKYVPKIKTALQAT
-109 RAYSMLGFAGPQAA
+109 RAYSMLGFVGPQAA
-123 EPSTTAA
+123 EPTSTAL
-130 GVVGFVASE
+130 GIGGFVASE
-139 VGMRMLPWAISN
+139 IGLRMIPWAAAN
-151 YAGQQVGMELGIQEE
+151 LAGQKVGVELGLQED
-166 YSYWETAGAAIFSLA
+166 YSYWETAGAAIFSLT

-220 TEQLFVQEMEARFN
+220 TEQFFVQEMEARFN

-253 KTGIEGLSGLAR
+253 KTGIEGLGGLAR
-265 SKWGRQELLD
+265 SKWGRQELLN
-275 INEGVKERVKQSK
+275 INEGVKQRIEQSK
-288 VEIQEQIE
+288 AELQEEIEVLRQPVKE
-296 DLRKPITKEISSGI
+296 DISSGI

-316 APLQKQV
+316 APLQRKI
-323 DELEKQLRDK
+323 DELEKQIKDR
-333 DLQLQMLEDSTKQL
+333 DLQLQMIEDSRKQL
-347 KASNKAE
+347 EASNDAE

-366 IDEDIEAAKQE
+366 IDEDIEVAKQE
-377 TKKALEQFKNEEPSK
+377 TKKAVEEFKAAEVVKPEP
-392 FTEEDLEVPKERQP
+392 EVPVTPAKNI
-406 VEEPEVKVEEEVV
+406 EPTPEEVKVEVPT
-419 EEPTTPVEKVPED
+419 EPV
-432 IELTPVKKEEVVV
+432 
-445 KEPEVVEGPARPR
+445 RPR
-458 IVDEVRESALDE
+458 IVDDVRENALDE

-505 HLHKHKEEIANAYIA
+505 HLHKHKQAIATDYVTPGKDI
-520 DKPVD
+520 DIKHI
-525 AKNLEGALKEVR
+525 EGALKEVR

-595 INGVKHNEFLIE
+595 INGVKHNEFLVE
-607 LHDKYLEIRPA
+607 LHNKYLEIRPA

-657 AARIT
+657 TARIT

-682 TPKKP
+682 TPKQP
-687 IERSLKEEDLKARL
+687 RERTLKEEDLQSRL

-729 EGDIE
+729 DGDIE

-759 RTVVKKTERDLKQK
+759 RNVVKKTERDLKQK
-773 VTEADLSLQDPDQ
+773 VTEADLSLQDPDRI
-786 MVSNVQKELAKLN
+786 VSTVQKQVAKYEL
-799 IKLNELRKRFGDLDG
+799 KLNEARKRFGDLDA
-814 IQKIPKEQTE
+814 IKKIPKEQTE
-824 LDPEIVEVKR
+824 LDPQIVEIKR
-834 QIEFYERAENTALR
+834 TLEYYKKAENYALR
-848 IQAKYKERAELLEKQ
+848 LQAKYKTRDELIAKQ
-863 TAPLGEKRAF
+863 TAPLGEQREF
-873 VEAKP
+873 VTPKP
-878 EGPVIAKSKEE
+878 EGPVIGKSAEE
-889 AELDE
+889 ASLD
-894 DIAFLTKNLKDTVKE
+894 
-909 IDQAALE
+909 
-916 MTDEFQAAKAE
+916 
-927 AEINK
+927 
-932 QLSKLDEELE
+932 S
-942 ELRASFAKEPV
+942 
-953 EPGVKKP
+953 
-960 KDKDPRVKEK
+960 
-970 EDKIAYYKE
+970 
-979 ARQQI
+979 
-984 ITLKKKYAERARLL
+984 
-998 KLETG
+998 
-1003 PLGAQRAEVTSK
+1003 
-1015 PTGPKKSEGVI
+1015 
-1026 ADLDKDIAF
+1026 DIAF
-1035 LRSNM
+1035 LRKNIKDT
-1040 RNRVKEIDQAQKDL
+1040 VKEIDQAQKDL
-1054 DPVEQARRLERQLQ
+1054 DPVEQARRLERQVQ

-1081 RAKFLAVNE
+1081 RDKFLAVNE

-1102 ENDTR
+1102 EDDSR

-1153 VEVKPKGPKVETA
+1153 IEAKPKGPKVETA

-1202 ELIDYLV
+1202 ELVNYLV
-1209 EWDKMTHEQSS
+1209 EWDKITSEQSS

-1250 PSATFEWAKTVTA
+1250 PSATFEWARTVTA

-1271 DSIRYKSLSEG
+1271 ESIRNKSLSEG
-1282 MQLARYEYK
+1282 IQLARYEYK

-1300 MQYKRAAAQTYKTG
+1300 MQYKRAVAQTYKTG

-1340 ASIKARK
+1340 AAIKARK
-1347 QKISQKTMGDMLEQI
+1347 QQISQKTMEDMLEQI

-1377 LSTGGRGIG
+1377 LTTGGRGIG
-1386 TFDEVTRR
+1386 AFDELTRR

-1403 DSLKDAFHT
+1403 ESLKDAFHT
-1412 HKGIKNKAQREKA
+1412 YKGIKNKAQREKA
-1425 IEEYADKLFN
+1425 IEEYAEKLFN
-1435 ERLTQENGLA
+1435 ERLTQEDGLA

-1465 FASNTDNIPELHNN
+1465 FGSNTDNIPELHNN
-1479 LADRAIKVIEKL
+1479 LADRAVKLIEQL

-1516 TYRGAKLVAF
+1516 TYRGAKLVFF
-1526 PVALTRVGYFNPY
+1526 PAALTRVGYFNPY
-1539 ASKIRGYNKK
+1539 ASKIRGYNKN
-1549 IQQNKAMLMDKS
+1549 IQKNKAMLMDKS

-1614 AWSGHM
+1614 AWSGNM
-1620 TGSLVWLTK
+1620 TGSQVWLTK
-1629 EQRENMKMYGGN
+1629 EQRENMKMYGGK

-1681 EKLLNKDQDFLSV
+1681 EKLLNKDQDFLTV

-1706 PLNLGGSEIVDWLYA
+1706 PLNLGGSEVVDWLYA
-1721 TGEEKEIAFNRLLS
+1721 TGEEKEIAFNRLIS

-1751 TTGGKIADLRG
+1751 TTGGKVADLRG

-1771 QMFGIGPD
+1771 QMFGVGPD

-1786 GHELV
+1786 GHEQV

-1804 QRSKGSAAEMDERL
+1804 QRSKGSAAQMDERL
-1818 GEVLQSDQTGVI
+1818 SEVLQADQVGVI

-1838 LDGSIVM
+1838 LDQSIVM

-1850 DDNVHLEYAFA
+1850 DDGVHLEYAFA
-1861 KKLQNYKRNGL
+1861 KKLQTYKRNGL
-1872 TLRDSFIKKVY
+1872 TLRDSFIKKVK
-1883 SKDFDKKLKTED
+1883 SKDFSKKLKTED
-1895 IDETRSDKLPTNQG
+1895 IDENKRDKLPTNQG
-1909 HKELAIEAREY
+1909 HKELATEARAY
-1920 YNNLEEDILKDSRFL
+1920 YRGLEELILKDSRFL

-1947 TVVKQMQKLGKI
+1947 TVVKQNQKRGKV
-1959 EREKTRKPMSIQ
+1959 ERKKTTEPMSIQ
-1971 KAAKEDVSLLEL
+1971 RAAKKDVSLIEL
-1983 LNQ
+1983 LNLTQ

>member
-7 ARKQAILAKEE
+7 ARKQAILAEEE
-18 EYFNNLEL
+18 EYFKNLEL
-26 TQQETAEPDV
+26 TQQETEQPSV
-36 STFAPTPDLEE
+36 STFVPTPELEE
-47 ARIALQATEESAS
+47 ARVALQATEESAS
-60 KEIGKRLNWMMD
+60 KEISKRLKWMMD

-78 YKTGTEVV
+78 YKTGTEVI

-123 EPSTTAA
+123 EPTSTAL
-130 GVVGFVASE
+130 GIGGFVASE
-139 VGMRMLPWAISN
+139 VGLRMLPWAAAN
-151 YAGQQVGMELGIQEE
+151 LAGQKVGVELGLQED
-166 YSYWETAGAAIFSLA
+166 YSFWETAGAAIFSLT

-220 TEQLFVQEMEARFN
+220 TEQFFVQEMEARFN

-275 INEGVKERVKQSK
+275 INEGVKQRIEQSK
-288 VEIQEQIE
+288 AELQEEIEALKQPVKA
-296 DLRKPITKEISSGI
+296 DISSGI

-316 APLQKQV
+316 APLQRKI
-323 DELEKQLRDK
+323 DELEKQIKDR
-333 DLQLQMLEDSTKQL
+333 DLQLQMIEDSRKQL
-347 KASNKAE
+347 KASNDAE

-366 IDEDIEAAKQE
+366 IDEDIEVAKQE
-377 TKKALEQFKNEEPSK
+377 TQKAVEEFKAEEVVEP
-392 FTEEDLEVPKERQP
+392 EPEVPVTPAKD
-406 VEEPEVKVEEEVV
+406 VEPTPEEVKVEVPT
-419 EEPTTPVEKVPED
+419 EPV
-432 IELTPVKKEEVVV
+432 
-445 KEPEVVEGPARPR
+445 RPR
-458 IVDEVRESALDE
+458 IVDDVRENALDE
-470 ATKRFKSL
+470 ATKIFKSL
-478 KLDDP
+478 KLDDR

-505 HLHKHKEEIANAYIA
+505 HLHKHKEEIAKSYIA

-537 FLQNVYEVK
+537 FLQNVYEIK
-546 HKVDTFAGRFLQSMS
+546 HRVDTFAGRFLGSMS
-561 KDAEAK
+561 KDAAAK

-595 INGVKHNEFLIE
+595 INGVKHNEFLVE
-607 LHDKYLEIRPA
+607 LHNKYLEIRPA

-687 IERSLKEEDLKARL
+687 RERTLQEEDLQARL

-745 WVKPDKVNSYLNTL
+745 WVKPDKVNSYLDTL
-759 RTVVKKTERDLKQK
+759 RNVVKKTERDLKQK
-773 VTEADLSLQDPDQ
+773 VTEADISLQDPDQ
-786 MVSNVQKELAKLN
+786 IVAQIQKQVAKYEL
-799 IKLNELRKRFGDLDG
+799 KLNEARKRFGDLDA
-814 IQKIPKEQTE
+814 IKKIPKEQTE
-824 LDPEIVEVKR
+824 LDPQIVEIKR
-834 QIEFYERAENTALR
+834 TLEYYKKAENDALR
-848 IQAKYKERAELLEKQ
+848 LQAKYKTRDDLIAKQ
-863 TAPLGEKRAF
+863 TAPLGEQREF
-873 VEAKP
+873 ISPKP
-878 EGPVIAKSKEE
+878 EGPVREKSVEE
-889 AELDE
+889 AGLD
-894 DIAFLTKNLKDTVKE
+894 
-909 IDQAALE
+909 
-916 MTDEFQAAKAE
+916 
-927 AEINK
+927 
-932 QLSKLDEELE
+932 S
-942 ELRASFAKEPV
+942 
-953 EPGVKKP
+953 
-960 KDKDPRVKEK
+960 
-970 EDKIAYYKE
+970 
-979 ARQQI
+979 
-984 ITLKKKYAERARLL
+984 
-998 KLETG
+998 
-1003 PLGAQRAEVTSK
+1003 
-1015 PTGPKKSEGVI
+1015 
-1026 ADLDKDIAF
+1026 DIAF
-1035 LRSNM
+1035 LRKNIKDT
-1040 RNRVKEIDQAQKDL
+1040 VKEIDQAQKDL
-1054 DPVEQARRLERQLQ
+1054 DPVEQARRLERQIQ

-1090 LEFPVTGKKKKI
+1090 LEFPVTGKKKNI
-1102 ENDTR
+1102 EDDPR

-1129 EVEKDIARL
+1129 EAEKDIARL
-1138 ADIKGRAVMGEIRAE
+1138 SDIKGRAVMGEIRAE
-1153 VEVKPKGPKVETA
+1153 VEAKPKGPKVETA
-1166 LSKKQKERAAIKADM
+1166 LSKKLKERAAIKADM

-1202 ELIDYLV
+1202 ELVNYLV
-1209 EWDKMTHEQSS
+1209 EWDKITSEQSS
-1220 LNKLARGVNTALRMR
+1220 LNKLAKGVNTALRMR

-1250 PSATFEWAKTVTA
+1250 PSATFEWARTVTA

-1271 DSIRYKSLSEG
+1271 ESIRNKSLSEG
-1282 MQLARYEYK
+1282 IQLARYEYK

-1340 ASIKARK
+1340 AAIKARK
-1347 QKISQKTMGDMLEQI
+1347 QQISQKTMEDMLEQI

-1377 LSTGGRGIG
+1377 LTTGGRAIG
-1386 TFDEVTRR
+1386 TFDELTRR

-1403 DSLKDAFHT
+1403 ESLKDAFHT

-1425 IEEYADKLFN
+1425 IEEYAEKLFN
-1435 ERLTQENGLA
+1435 ERLTQEDGLA

-1465 FASNTDNIPELHNN
+1465 FGSNTDNIPELHNN
-1479 LADRAIKVIEKL
+1479 LADRAVKLIEKL

-1516 TYRGAKLVAF
+1516 TYRGAKLVFF
-1526 PVALTRVGYFNPY
+1526 PATLTRVGYFNPY

-1549 IQQNKAMLMDKS
+1549 IQGNKAMLMDKP

-1568 KTNAYKEIEDN
+1568 KANAYKEIEDN

-1589 KHIYNQETIA
+1589 KHIYNQETIS

-1614 AWSGHM
+1614 AWSGNM
-1620 TGSLVWLTK
+1620 TGSQVWLTK
-1629 EQRENMKMYGGN
+1629 EQRENMKMYGGK

-1681 EKLLNKDQDFLSV
+1681 EKLLNKEQDFITV

-1751 TTGGKIADLRG
+1751 TTGGKVADLRG

-1771 QMFGIGPD
+1771 QMFGVGPE
-1779 NYKTDMF
+1779 NYKTDLF

-1804 QRSKGSAAEMDERL
+1804 QRSKGSAAQMDERL
-1818 GEVLQSDQTGVI
+1818 SEVLQSDQVGVI

-1838 LDGSIVM
+1838 LDQSIVM

-1850 DDNVHLEYAFA
+1850 DDGVHLEYAFA
-1861 KKLQNYKRNGL
+1861 KKLQNYKRDGL
-1872 TLRDSFIKKVY
+1872 TLRDSFIKKVH
-1883 SKDFDKKLKTED
+1883 SKDFSKKLKTED
-1895 IDETRSDKLPTNQG
+1895 IDETKRDKLPTNQG
-1909 HKELAIEAREY
+1909 HKELAVEARTY
-1920 YNNLEEDILKDSRFL
+1920 YKGLEELILKDSRFL

-1947 TVVKQMQKLGKI
+1947 TVVKQMQKLGKV
-1959 EREKTRKPMSIQ
+1959 ERKKTREPMSIQ
-1971 KAAKEDVSLLEL
+1971 RAAEEDVSLIEL
-1983 LNQ
+1983 LNLTK

>member
-18 EYFNNLEL
+18 EYFSNLEL
-26 TQQETAEPDV
+26 TQQETEEPDV
-36 STFAPTPDLEE
+36 STFVPTPELEE
-47 ARIALQATEESAS
+47 AQIALQATEESAS
-60 KEIGKRLNWMMD
+60 KEISKRLEWMMD

-123 EPSTTAA
+123 EPTSTAL
-130 GVVGFVASE
+130 GVTGFVASE
-139 VGMRMLPWAISN
+139 VGLRMLPWAAAN
-151 YAGQQVGMELGIQEE
+151 LAGQKVGVELGIQED
-166 YSYWETAGAAIFSLA
+166 YSFWETAGAAIFSLT

-220 TEQLFVQEMEARFN
+220 TEQFFVQEMEARFN
-234 GKERDKYAYLF
+234 GKDRDEYAYLF

-253 KTGIEGLSGLAR
+253 KTGIEGLGGLAR
-265 SKWGRQELLD
+265 SKWGRQELLN
-275 INEGVKERVKQSK
+275 INEGVKQRIEQSK
-288 VEIQEQIE
+288 AELQEEIEALRQPVKE
-296 DLRKPITKEISSGI
+296 DISSGI

-316 APLQKQV
+316 APLQRKI
-323 DELEKQLRDK
+323 DELEKQIKDR
-333 DLQLQMLEDSTKQL
+333 DLQLQMIEDSRKQL
-347 KASNKAE
+347 EASNKAE

-366 IDEDIEAAKQE
+366 IEEDIEVAKQE
-377 TKKALEQFKNEEPSK
+377 TKKAVEEFKAEEVAEP
-392 FTEEDLEVPKERQP
+392 
-406 VEEPEVKVEEEVV
+406 EPEVPVTPAKDIEPTPEEVKAEV
-419 EEPTTPVEKVPED
+419 PAEPV
-432 IELTPVKKEEVVV
+432 
-445 KEPEVVEGPARPR
+445 RPR
-458 IVDEVRESALDE
+458 IVDDVRENALDE

-505 HLHKHKEEIANAYIA
+505 HLHKHKEEIAKAYIA
-520 DKPVD
+520 EKPVD
-525 AKNLEGALKEVR
+525 AKSLEGALKEVR

-595 INGVKHNEFLIE
+595 INGVKHNEFLVE
-607 LHDKYLEIRPA
+607 LHNKYLEIRPA

-657 AARIT
+657 TARIT
-662 KLEKELQERQEIFAG
+662 KLEKQLQERQEIFAG

-682 TPKKP
+682 TPKQP
-687 IERSLKEEDLKARL
+687 RERTLKEEDLQARL

-729 EGDIE
+729 DGAIE
-734 KIRQEVGPAPE
+734 KIRQEVGAAPE
-745 WVKPDKVNSYLNTL
+745 WVKSDKVNGYLNTL
-759 RTVVKKTERDLKQK
+759 RDVVKKTERDLKQK

-786 MVSNVQKELAKLN
+786 IVAQIQKQVAKYEL
-799 IKLNELRKRFGDLDG
+799 KLNEARKRFGDLDA
-814 IQKIPKEQTE
+814 IKKIPKEQTE
-824 LDPEIVEVKR
+824 LDPQIVEIKR
-834 QIEFYERAENTALR
+834 TLEYYKKAENDALR
-848 IQAKYKERAELLEKQ
+848 LQAKYKTRDDLIAKQ
-863 TAPLGEKRAF
+863 TAPLGEQREF
-873 VEAKP
+873 ITPKP
-878 EGPVIAKSKEE
+878 EGPIREKSAEE
-889 AELDE
+889 AGLD
-894 DIAFLTKNLKDTVKE
+894 
-909 IDQAALE
+909 
-916 MTDEFQAAKAE
+916 
-927 AEINK
+927 
-932 QLSKLDEELE
+932 S
-942 ELRASFAKEPV
+942 
-953 EPGVKKP
+953 
-960 KDKDPRVKEK
+960 
-970 EDKIAYYKE
+970 
-979 ARQQI
+979 
-984 ITLKKKYAERARLL
+984 
-998 KLETG
+998 
-1003 PLGAQRAEVTSK
+1003 
-1015 PTGPKKSEGVI
+1015 
-1026 ADLDKDIAF
+1026 DIAF
-1035 LRSNM
+1035 LRKNIKDTI
-1040 RNRVKEIDQAQKDL
+1040 KEIDQAQKDL
-1054 DPVEQARRLERQLQ
+1054 DPVEQARRLERQIQ

-1090 LEFPVTGKKKKI
+1090 LEFPVTGKKKNI
-1102 ENDTR
+1102 EDDPR

-1129 EVEKDIARL
+1129 EIEKDIARL

-1153 VEVKPKGPKVETA
+1153 VEAKPKGPKVETA

-1202 ELIDYLV
+1202 ELVNYLV
-1209 EWDKMTHEQSS
+1209 EWDKITSEQSS
-1220 LNKLARGVNTALRMR
+1220 LNKLAKGVNTALRMR

-1250 PSATFEWAKTVTA
+1250 PSATFEWARTVTA

-1271 DSIRYKSLSEG
+1271 ESIRNKSLSEG
-1282 MQLARYEYK
+1282 IQLARYEYK

-1340 ASIKARK
+1340 AAIKARK
-1347 QKISQKTMGDMLEQI
+1347 QQISQKTMEDMLEQI

-1377 LSTGGRGIG
+1377 LTTGGRAIG

-1403 DSLKDAFHT
+1403 ESLKDAFHT

-1425 IEEYADKLFN
+1425 IEEYAEKLFN
-1435 ERLTQENGLA
+1435 ERLTQEDGLA

-1465 FASNTDNIPELHNN
+1465 FGSNTDNIPELHNN
-1479 LADRAIKVIEKL
+1479 LADRAVKLIEKL

-1516 TYRGAKLVAF
+1516 TYRGAKLVFF
-1526 PVALTRVGYFNPY
+1526 PAALTRVGYFNPY
-1539 ASKIRGYNKK
+1539 ASKIRGYNKN
-1549 IQQNKAMLMDKS
+1549 IQKNKAMLMDKS

-1589 KHIYNQETIA
+1589 KHIYNQETIS

-1614 AWSGHM
+1614 AWNGNM
-1620 TGSLVWLTK
+1620 TGSQVWLTK
-1629 EQRENMKMYGGN
+1629 EQRENMKMYGGK

-1681 EKLLNKDQDFLSV
+1681 EKLLNKEQDFITV

-1721 TGEEKEIAFNRLLS
+1721 TGEEKEIAFNRLIS

-1804 QRSKGSAAEMDERL
+1804 QRSKGSAADMDERL
-1818 GEVLQSDQTGVI
+1818 SEVLQSDQVGVI
-1830 DNNIPTTI
+1830 DNSIPTTI
-1838 LDGSIVM
+1838 LDQSIVM

-1850 DDNVHLEYAFA
+1850 DDGVHLEYAFA
-1861 KKLQNYKRNGL
+1861 KKLQNYKRDGL
-1872 TLRDSFIKKVY
+1872 TLRDSFIKKVH
-1883 SKDFDKKLKTED
+1883 SKDFSKKLKTED
-1895 IDETRSDKLPTNQG
+1895 IDETKKDKLPTNQG
-1909 HKELAIEAREY
+1909 HKELAVEARTY
-1920 YNNLEEDILKDSRFL
+1920 YRGLEELILKDSRFL

-1959 EREKTRKPMSIQ
+1959 QREKTKEPMSIQ
-1971 KAAKEDVSLLEL
+1971 RAAKEDVSLIEL
-1983 LNQ
+1983 LNLTQ

>member
-7 ARKQAILAKEE
+7 ARKQAILAEEE
-18 EYFNNLEL
+18 EYFSNLEL
-26 TQQETAEPDV
+26 TQQETEEPDV
-36 STFAPTPDLEE
+36 STFVPTPELEE

-60 KEIGKRLNWMMD
+60 KEISKRLEWMMD

-123 EPSTTAA
+123 EPTSTAL
-130 GVVGFVASE
+130 GVTGFVASE
-139 VGMRMLPWAISN
+139 VGLRMLPWAAAN
-151 YAGQQVGMELGIQEE
+151 LAGQKVGIELGLQED
-166 YSYWETAGAAIFSLA
+166 YSFWETAGAAIFSLT

-220 TEQLFVQEMEARFN
+220 TEQFFVQEMEARFN

-253 KTGIEGLSGLAR
+253 KTGIEGIGGLAR
-265 SKWGRQELLD
+265 SKWGRQELLN
-275 INEGVKERVKQSK
+275 INEGVKQRIEQSK
-288 VEIQEQIE
+288 AELQEEIEALKQPVKA
-296 DLRKPITKEISSGI
+296 DVSSGI

-316 APLQKQV
+316 APLQRKI
-323 DELEKQLRDK
+323 DELEKQIKDR
-333 DLQLQMLEDSTKQL
+333 DLQLQMIEDSRKQL
-347 KASNKAE
+347 EASNKAE

-366 IDEDIEAAKQE
+366 IDEDIEVAKQE
-377 TKKALEQFKNEEPSK
+377 TQKAVEEFKASEVAEP
-392 FTEEDLEVPKERQP
+392 EPEVPVTPAKD
-406 VEEPEVKVEEEVV
+406 VEPTPEEVKVELPA
-419 EEPTTPVEKVPED
+419 EPV
-432 IELTPVKKEEVVV
+432 
-445 KEPEVVEGPARPR
+445 RPR
-458 IVDEVRESALDE
+458 IVDDVRENALDE

-505 HLHKHKEEIANAYIA
+505 HLHKHKEEIAKAYIA

-546 HKVDTFAGRFLQSMS
+546 HKVDTLAGRFLQSMS

-595 INGVKHNEFLIE
+595 INGVKHNEFLVE
-607 LHDKYLEIRPA
+607 LHNKYLEIRPA

-657 AARIT
+657 TARIT
-662 KLEKELQERQEIFAG
+662 KLEKELQDRQEIFAG

-682 TPKKP
+682 TPKQP
-687 IERSLKEEDLKARL
+687 RERTLKEEDLQARL

-729 EGDIE
+729 DGDIE

-745 WVKPDKVNSYLNTL
+745 WVKSDKVNSYLNTL
-759 RTVVKKTERDLKQK
+759 RDVVKKTERDLKQK

-786 MVSNVQKELAKLN
+786 IVAQIQKQVAKYEL
-799 IKLNELRKRFGDLDG
+799 KLNEARKRFGDLDA
-814 IQKIPKEQTE
+814 IKKIPKEQTE
-824 LDPEIVEVKR
+824 LDPQIVEIKR
-834 QIEFYERAENTALR
+834 TLEYYKKAENDALR
-848 IQAKYKERAELLEKQ
+848 LQAKYKTRDDLIAKQ
-863 TAPLGEKRAF
+863 TAPLGEQREF
-873 VEAKP
+873 ITPKP
-878 EGPVIAKSKEE
+878 EGPIREKSAEE
-889 AELDE
+889 AGLD
-894 DIAFLTKNLKDTVKE
+894 
-909 IDQAALE
+909 
-916 MTDEFQAAKAE
+916 
-927 AEINK
+927 
-932 QLSKLDEELE
+932 S
-942 ELRASFAKEPV
+942 
-953 EPGVKKP
+953 
-960 KDKDPRVKEK
+960 
-970 EDKIAYYKE
+970 
-979 ARQQI
+979 
-984 ITLKKKYAERARLL
+984 
-998 KLETG
+998 
-1003 PLGAQRAEVTSK
+1003 
-1015 PTGPKKSEGVI
+1015 
-1026 ADLDKDIAF
+1026 DIAF
-1035 LRSNM
+1035 LRKNIKDTI
-1040 RNRVKEIDQAQKDL
+1040 KEIDQAQKDL
-1054 DPVEQARRLERQLQ
+1054 DPVEQARRLERQAQ

-1090 LEFPVTGKKKKI
+1090 LEFPVTGKKKNI
-1102 ENDTR
+1102 EDDPR

-1153 VEVKPKGPKVETA
+1153 VEAKPKGPKVETA
-1166 LSKKQKERAAIKADM
+1166 LSKRQKERAAIKADM
-1181 RKTIKELEKA
+1181 RKSIKELEKA

-1202 ELIDYLV
+1202 ELVNYLV
-1209 EWDKMTHEQSS
+1209 EWDKITSEQSS
-1220 LNKLARGVNTALRMR
+1220 LNKLAKGVNTALRMR

-1250 PSATFEWAKTVTA
+1250 PSATFEWARTVTA

-1271 DSIRYKSLSEG
+1271 ESIRNKSLSEG
-1282 MQLARYEYK
+1282 IQLARYEYK

-1340 ASIKARK
+1340 AAIKARK
-1347 QKISQKTMGDMLEQI
+1347 QQISQKTMEDMLEQI

-1377 LSTGGRGIG
+1377 LTTGGRAIG

-1403 DSLKDAFHT
+1403 ESLKDAFHT

-1425 IEEYADKLFN
+1425 IEEYAEKLFN
-1435 ERLTQENGLA
+1435 ERLTQEDGLA

-1465 FASNTDNIPELHNN
+1465 FGSNTDNIPELHNN
-1479 LADRAIKVIEKL
+1479 LADRAVKLIEKL

-1516 TYRGAKLVAF
+1516 TYRGAKLVFF
-1526 PVALTRVGYFNPY
+1526 PAALTRVGYFNPY
-1539 ASKIRGYNKK
+1539 ASKIRGYNKN
-1549 IQQNKAMLMDKS
+1549 IQKNKAMLMDKS

-1589 KHIYNQETIA
+1589 KHIYNQETIS
-1599 DAFMGAAVYGSAFAA
+1599 DAFMGAAVYGSAFVA
-1614 AWSGHM
+1614 AWNGNM
-1620 TGSLVWLTK
+1620 TGSQVWLTK
-1629 EQRENMKMYGGN
+1629 EQRENMKMYGGK

-1681 EKLLNKDQDFLSV
+1681 EKLLNKEQDFFTV

-1721 TGEEKEIAFNRLLS
+1721 KGEDKEIAFNRLLS

-1771 QMFGIGPD
+1771 QMFGVGPD

-1804 QRSKGSAAEMDERL
+1804 QRSKGSAAQMDERL
-1818 GEVLQSDQTGVI
+1818 SEVLQADNVGVI

-1838 LDGSIVM
+1838 LDESIVM

-1850 DDNVHLEYAFA
+1850 DDGVHLEYAFA
-1861 KKLQNYKRNGL
+1861 KKLQTYKRNGL
-1872 TLRDSFIKKVY
+1872 TLRDSFIEKVH
-1883 SKDFDKKLKTED
+1883 SKDFSKKLKTED
-1895 IDETRSDKLPTNQG
+1895 IDETKKDKLPTNQG
-1909 HKELAIEAREY
+1909 HKELAVEARTY
-1920 YNNLEEDILKDSRFL
+1920 YRGLEELILKDSRFL

-1959 EREKTRKPMSIQ
+1959 QREKTKEPMSIQ
-1971 KAAKEDVSLLEL
+1971 RAAKEDVSLIEL
-1983 LNQ
+1983 LNLTQ

>member
-7 ARKQAILAKEE
+7 ARKQAILAEEE
-18 EYFNNLEL
+18 EYFKNLEL
-26 TQQETAEPDV
+26 TQQETEEPDV
-36 STFAPTPDLEE
+36 STFVPTPELEE
-47 ARIALQATEESAS
+47 ARVALQATEESAS
-60 KEIGKRLNWMMD
+60 KEISNRLKWMMD

-78 YKTGTEVV
+78 YKTGTEVI

-123 EPSTTAA
+123 EPTSTAL
-130 GVVGFVASE
+130 GIGGFVASE
-139 VGMRMLPWAISN
+139 VGLRMLPWAAAN
-151 YAGQQVGMELGIQEE
+151 LAGQKVGVELGLQED
-166 YSYWETAGAAIFSLA
+166 YSFWETAGAAIFSLT

-220 TEQLFVQEMEARFN
+220 TEQFFVQEMEARFN

-275 INEGVKERVKQSK
+275 INEGVKQRIEQSK
-288 VEIQEQIE
+288 AELQEEIEALKQPVKA
-296 DLRKPITKEISSGI
+296 DVSSGI

-316 APLQKQV
+316 APLQRKI
-323 DELEKQLRDK
+323 DELEKQIKDR
-333 DLQLQMLEDSTKQL
+333 DLQLQMIEDSRKQL
-347 KASNKAE
+347 EASNKAE

-366 IDEDIEAAKQE
+366 IDEDIEVAKQE
-377 TKKALEQFKNEEPSK
+377 TKKA
-392 FTEEDLEVPKERQP
+392 
-406 VEEPEVKVEEEVV
+406 VEEFKAEEVVEPEPEGPVTPAKDVEPTPEEVKVEVPA
-419 EEPTTPVEKVPED
+419 EPV
-432 IELTPVKKEEVVV
+432 
-445 KEPEVVEGPARPR
+445 RPR
-458 IVDEVRESALDE
+458 IVDDVRENALDE

-478 KLDDP
+478 KLDDR

-505 HLHKHKEEIANAYIA
+505 HLHKHKEEIAKAYIA

-525 AKNLEGALKEVR
+525 AKTLDAALKEVR

-595 INGVKHNEFLIE
+595 INGVKHNEFLVE
-607 LHDKYLEIRPA
+607 LHNKYLEIRPA

-657 AARIT
+657 TARIT
-662 KLEKELQERQEIFAG
+662 KLEKQLQERQQIFAG

-687 IERSLKEEDLKARL
+687 RERTLQEEDLQARL

-745 WVKPDKVNSYLNTL
+745 WVKPDKVNSYLDTL
-759 RTVVKKTERDLKQK
+759 RNVVKKTERDLKQK
-773 VTEADLSLQDPDQ
+773 VTEADISLQDPDQ
-786 MVSNVQKELAKLN
+786 IVAQIQKQVAKYEL
-799 IKLNELRKRFGDLDG
+799 KLNEVRKRFGDLDA
-814 IQKIPKEQTE
+814 IKKIPKEQTE
-824 LDPEIVEVKR
+824 LDPQIVEIKR
-834 QIEFYERAENTALR
+834 TLEYYKKAENDALR
-848 IQAKYKERAELLEKQ
+848 LQAKYKTRDDLIAKQ
-863 TAPLGEKRAF
+863 TAPLGEQREF
-873 VEAKP
+873 ITPKP
-878 EGPVIAKSKEE
+878 EGPVRQKSAEE
-889 AELDE
+889 AGLDS
-894 DIAFLTKNLKDTVKE
+894 DIAFLRKNIKDTVKE
-909 IDQAALE
+909 IDQA
-916 MTDEFQAAKAE
+916 Q
-927 AEINK
+927 
-932 QLSKLDEELE
+932 
-942 ELRASFAKEPV
+942 KE
-953 EPGVKKP
+953 
-960 KDKDPRVKEK
+960 
-970 EDKIAYYKE
+970 
-979 ARQQI
+979 
-984 ITLKKKYAERARLL
+984 
-998 KLETG
+998 
-1003 PLGAQRAEVTSK
+1003 
-1015 PTGPKKSEGVI
+1015 
-1026 ADLDKDIAF
+1026 
-1035 LRSNM
+1035 
-1040 RNRVKEIDQAQKDL
+1040 L
-1054 DPVEQARRLERQLQ
+1054 DPVEQARRLERQVQ

-1090 LEFPVTGKKKKI
+1090 LEFPVTGKKKNI
-1102 ENDTR
+1102 EDDPR

-1153 VEVKPKGPKVETA
+1153 VEAKPKGPKVETA

-1202 ELIDYLV
+1202 ELVNYLV
-1209 EWDKMTHEQSS
+1209 EWDKITSEQSS
-1220 LNKLARGVNTALRMR
+1220 LNKLAKGVNTALRMR

-1250 PSATFEWAKTVTA
+1250 PSATFEWARTVTA

-1271 DSIRYKSLSEG
+1271 ESIRNKSLSEG
-1282 MQLARYEYK
+1282 IQLARYEYK

-1340 ASIKARK
+1340 AAIKARK
-1347 QKISQKTMGDMLEQI
+1347 QQISQKTMEDMLEQI

-1377 LSTGGRGIG
+1377 LTTGGRAIG
-1386 TFDEVTRR
+1386 TFDELTRR

-1403 DSLKDAFHT
+1403 ESLKDAFHT

-1425 IEEYADKLFN
+1425 IEEYAEKLFN
-1435 ERLTQENGLA
+1435 ERLTQEDGLA

-1465 FASNTDNIPELHNN
+1465 FGSNTDNIPELHNN
-1479 LADRAIKVIEKL
+1479 LADRAVKLIEKL

-1516 TYRGAKLVAF
+1516 TYRGAKLVFF
-1526 PVALTRVGYFNPY
+1526 PATLTRVGYFNPY

-1549 IQQNKAMLMDKS
+1549 IQQNKAMLMDKP
-1561 ELLTEEM
+1561 ELLTEDM
-1568 KTNAYKEIEDN
+1568 KANAYKEIEDN

-1589 KHIYNQETIA
+1589 KHIYNQETIS

-1614 AWSGHM
+1614 AWSGNM
-1620 TGSLVWLTK
+1620 TGSQVWLTK
-1629 EQRENMKMYGGN
+1629 EQRENMKMYGGK

-1681 EKLLNKDQDFLSV
+1681 EKLLNKEQDFLTV

-1751 TTGGKIADLRG
+1751 TTGGKVADLRG

-1771 QMFGIGPD
+1771 QMFGVGPE
-1779 NYKTDMF
+1779 NYKTDLF

-1804 QRSKGSAAEMDERL
+1804 QRSKGSAAQMDERL
-1818 GEVLQSDQTGVI
+1818 SEVLQSDNVGVI

-1838 LDGSIVM
+1838 LDQSIVM

-1850 DDNVHLEYAFA
+1850 DDGVHLEYAFA
-1861 KKLQNYKRNGL
+1861 KKLQNYKRDGL
-1872 TLRDSFIKKVY
+1872 TLRDSFIKKVH
-1883 SKDFDKKLKTED
+1883 SKDFSKKLKTED
-1895 IDETRSDKLPTNQG
+1895 IDETKRDKLPTNQG
-1909 HKELAIEAREY
+1909 HKELAVEARTY
-1920 YNNLEEDILKDSRFL
+1920 YKGLEELILKDSRFL

-1947 TVVKQMQKLGKI
+1947 TVVKQMQKLGKV
-1959 EREKTRKPMSIQ
+1959 ERKKTREPMSIQ
-1971 KAAKEDVSLLEL
+1971 RAAEEDVSLIEL
-1983 LNQ
+1983 LNLTQ

>member
-7 ARKQAILAKEE
+7 ARKQAILAEEE
-18 EYFNNLEL
+18 EYFKNLEL
-26 TQQETAEPDV
+26 TQQETEQQSV
-36 STFAPTPDLEE
+36 STFVPTPELEE
-47 ARIALQATEESAS
+47 ARVALQATEESAS
-60 KEIGKRLNWMMD
+60 KEISKRLKWMMD

-78 YKTGTEVV
+78 YKTGTEVI

-123 EPSTTAA
+123 EPTSTAL
-130 GVVGFVASE
+130 GIGGFVASE
-139 VGMRMLPWAISN
+139 VGLRMLPWAAAN
-151 YAGQQVGMELGIQEE
+151 LAGQKVGVELGLQED
-166 YSYWETAGAAIFSLA
+166 YSFWETAGAAIFSLT

-198 WAGRKMLVNG
+198 WASRKMLVNG

-220 TEQLFVQEMEARFN
+220 TEQFFVQEMEARFN

-275 INEGVKERVKQSK
+275 INEGVKQRIEQSK
-288 VEIQEQIE
+288 AELQEEIEALKQPVKA
-296 DLRKPITKEISSGI
+296 DISSGI

-316 APLQKQV
+316 APLQRKI
-323 DELEKQLRDK
+323 DELEKQIKDR
-333 DLQLQMLEDSTKQL
+333 DLQLQMIEDSRKQL
-347 KASNKAE
+347 KASNDAE

-366 IDEDIEAAKQE
+366 IDEDIEVAKQE
-377 TKKALEQFKNEEPSK
+377 TQKAVEEFKAEEVVEP
-392 FTEEDLEVPKERQP
+392 EPEVPVTPAKD
-406 VEEPEVKVEEEVV
+406 VEPTPEEVKVEVPA
-419 EEPTTPVEKVPED
+419 EPVRT
-432 IELTPVKKEEVVV
+432 
-445 KEPEVVEGPARPR
+445 R
-458 IVDEVRESALDE
+458 IVDDVRENALDE

-478 KLDDP
+478 KLDDR

-505 HLHKHKEEIANAYIA
+505 HLHKHKEEIAKAYIA

-525 AKNLEGALKEVR
+525 AKTLDAALKEVR
-537 FLQNVYEVK
+537 FLQNVYEIK
-546 HKVDTFAGRFLQSMS
+546 HRVDTFAGRFLGSMS
-561 KDAEAK
+561 KDAAAK

-595 INGVKHNEFLIE
+595 INGVKHNEFLVE
-607 LHDKYLEIRPA
+607 LHNKYLEIRPA

-687 IERSLKEEDLKARL
+687 RERTLQEEDLQARL

-745 WVKPDKVNSYLNTL
+745 WVKPDKVNSYLDNL
-759 RTVVKKTERDLKQK
+759 RNVVKKTERDLKQK
-773 VTEADLSLQDPDQ
+773 VTEADISLQDPDQ
-786 MVSNVQKELAKLN
+786 IVAQIQKQVAKYEL
-799 IKLNELRKRFGDLDG
+799 KLNEARKRFGDLDA
-814 IQKIPKEQTE
+814 IKKIPKEQTE
-824 LDPEIVEVKR
+824 LDPQIVEIKR
-834 QIEFYERAENTALR
+834 TLEYYKKAENDALR
-848 IQAKYKERAELLEKQ
+848 LQAKYKTRDDLIAKQ
-863 TAPLGEKRAF
+863 TAPLGEQREF
-873 VEAKP
+873 ITPKP
-878 EGPVIAKSKEE
+878 EGPVREKSAEE
-889 AELDE
+889 AGLD
-894 DIAFLTKNLKDTVKE
+894 
-909 IDQAALE
+909 
-916 MTDEFQAAKAE
+916 
-927 AEINK
+927 
-932 QLSKLDEELE
+932 S
-942 ELRASFAKEPV
+942 
-953 EPGVKKP
+953 
-960 KDKDPRVKEK
+960 
-970 EDKIAYYKE
+970 
-979 ARQQI
+979 
-984 ITLKKKYAERARLL
+984 
-998 KLETG
+998 
-1003 PLGAQRAEVTSK
+1003 
-1015 PTGPKKSEGVI
+1015 
-1026 ADLDKDIAF
+1026 DIAF
-1035 LRSNM
+1035 LRKNIKDTI
-1040 RNRVKEIDQAQKDL
+1040 KEIDQAQKDL
-1054 DPVEQARRLERQLQ
+1054 DPVEQARRLERQVQ

-1090 LEFPVTGKKKKI
+1090 LEFPVTGKKKNI
-1102 ENDTR
+1102 EDDPR

-1129 EVEKDIARL
+1129 EAEKDIARL
-1138 ADIKGRAVMGEIRAE
+1138 SDIKGRAVMGEIRAE
-1153 VEVKPKGPKVETA
+1153 VEAKPKGPKVETA
-1166 LSKKQKERAAIKADM
+1166 LSKKLKERAAIKADM

-1202 ELIDYLV
+1202 ELVNYLV
-1209 EWDKMTHEQSS
+1209 EWDKITSEQSS
-1220 LNKLARGVNTALRMR
+1220 LNKLAKGVNTALRMR

-1250 PSATFEWAKTVTA
+1250 PSATFEWARTVTA

-1271 DSIRYKSLSEG
+1271 ESIRNKSLSEG
-1282 MQLARYEYK
+1282 IQLARYEYK

-1340 ASIKARK
+1340 AAIKARK
-1347 QKISQKTMGDMLEQI
+1347 QQISQKTMEDMLEQI

-1377 LSTGGRGIG
+1377 LTTGGRAIG
-1386 TFDEVTRR
+1386 TFDELTRR

-1403 DSLKDAFHT
+1403 ESLKDAFHT

-1425 IEEYADKLFN
+1425 IEEYAEKLFN
-1435 ERLTQENGLA
+1435 ERLTQEDGLA

-1465 FASNTDNIPELHNN
+1465 FGSNTDNIPELHNN
-1479 LADRAIKVIEKL
+1479 LADRAVKLIEKL

-1516 TYRGAKLVAF
+1516 TYRGAKLVFF
-1526 PVALTRVGYFNPY
+1526 PAALTRVGYFNPY

-1549 IQQNKAMLMDKS
+1549 IQQNKAMLMDKP

-1568 KTNAYKEIEDN
+1568 KANAYKEIEDN

-1589 KHIYNQETIA
+1589 KHIYNQETIS

-1614 AWSGHM
+1614 AWSGNM
-1620 TGSLVWLTK
+1620 TGSQVWLTK
-1629 EQRENMKMYGGN
+1629 EQRENMKMYGGK

-1681 EKLLNKDQDFLSV
+1681 EKLLNKEQDFITV

-1721 TGEEKEIAFNRLLS
+1721 EGEEKEIAFNRLVS

-1744 KKAMRRL
+1744 KKAMKRL
-1751 TTGGKIADLRG
+1751 TTGGKVADLRG

-1771 QMFGIGPD
+1771 QMFGIGPE
-1779 NYKTDMF
+1779 NYKTDLF

-1804 QRSKGSAAEMDERL
+1804 QRSKGSAAQMDERL
-1818 GEVLQSDQTGVI
+1818 SEVLQSDNVGVI

-1838 LDGSIVM
+1838 LDQSIVM

-1850 DDNVHLEYAFA
+1850 DDGVHLEYAFA
-1861 KKLQNYKRNGL
+1861 KKLQNYKRDGL
-1872 TLRDSFIKKVY
+1872 TLRDSFIKKVH
-1883 SKDFDKKLKTED
+1883 SKDFSQKLKTED
-1895 IDETRSDKLPTNQG
+1895 IDETKRDKLPTNQG
-1909 HKELAIEAREY
+1909 HKELAAEARTY
-1920 YNNLEEDILKDSRFL
+1920 YKGLEELILKDSRFL

-1947 TVVKQMQKLGKI
+1947 TVVKQMQKLGKV
-1959 EREKTRKPMSIQ
+1959 ERKKTREPMSIQ
-1971 KAAKEDVSLLEL
+1971 RAAEEDVSLIEL
-1983 LNQ
+1983 LNLTQ

>member
-7 ARKQAILAKEE
+7 ARKQAILAEEE
-18 EYFNNLEL
+18 EYFKDLGL
-26 TQQETAEPDV
+26 TQQETEQPAV
-36 STFAPTPDLEE
+36 SSFAPTPELEE
-47 ARIALQATEESAS
+47 TRIALQATEESAS
-60 KEIGKRLNWMMD
+60 KEISKRLEWMMD

-78 YKTGTEVV
+78 YKTGTEVI
-86 GGMSLQYLL
+86 GGMGLQYAA
-95 AKNAPKIKTALQAT
+95 AKYVPKIKTALQAT

-123 EPSTTAA
+123 EPTSTVA
-130 GVVGFVASE
+130 GVAGFVASE
-139 VGMRMLPWAISN
+139 AALRMLPWAAAN
-151 YAGQQVGMELGIQEE
+151 LAGQKVGIELGLQED
-166 YSYWETAGAAIFSLA
+166 YSFWETAGAAIFSLT

-220 TEQLFVQEMEARFN
+220 TEQFFVQEMEARFN
-234 GKERDKYAYLF
+234 GKQRDEYAYLF

-253 KTGIEGLSGLAR
+253 KTGIVGLGGLAR
-265 SKWGRQELLD
+265 SKWGRQELVN
-275 INEGVKERVKQSK
+275 INEGVKQRIEQSK
-288 VEIQEQIE
+288 AELQKEVEALKQPVKE
-296 DLRKPITKEISSGI
+296 DISSGI

-316 APLQKQV
+316 APLQRKIDQ
-323 DELEKQLRDK
+323 LEKQIKDR
-333 DLQLQMLEDSTKQL
+333 DLQLQMIEDSRKQL
-347 KASNKAE
+347 EASNKAE

-366 IDEDIEAAKQE
+366 IDEDIEVAKQK
-377 TKKALEQFKNEEPSK
+377 TQKAVEEFKAEELVEPEPDVPVTPAK
-392 FTEEDLEVPKERQP
+392 DVEPTPEEVKAEVPAEP
-406 VEEPEVKVEEEVV
+406 V
-419 EEPTTPVEKVPED
+419 
-432 IELTPVKKEEVVV
+432 
-445 KEPEVVEGPARPR
+445 RPR
-458 IVDEVRESALDE
+458 IVDDVRENALDE

-505 HLHKHKEEIANAYIA
+505 HLHKHKEAIAKSYII

-546 HKVDTFAGRFLQSMS
+546 HKVDTFAGRFLRSMS
-561 KDAEAK
+561 KDTEAQ

-595 INGVKHNEFLIE
+595 INGVKHNEFLVE
-607 LHDKYLEIRPA
+607 LHNKYLEIRPA
-618 QKEKS
+618 QKEKG

-662 KLEKELQERQEIFAG
+662 KLEKELQERQEIFSG

-687 IERSLKEEDLKARL
+687 RERTLKEEDLQARL
-701 KFYKTDSRESREIA
+701 KFYKTDSRESKEIA

-745 WVKPDKVNSYLNTL
+745 WVKPDKVDSYLNTL
-759 RTVVKKTERDLKQK
+759 RDVVKKTERDLKQK
-773 VTEADLSLQDPDQ
+773 VTESDLSLQNPDQ
-786 MVSNVQKELAKLN
+786 IVSEVQKQVAKYEL
-799 IKLNELRKRFGDLDG
+799 KLNEARKRFGDLDA
-814 IQKIPKEQTE
+814 IKKIPKEQTE
-824 LDPEIVEVKR
+824 LDPQIVEIKR
-834 QIEFYERAENTALR
+834 TLEYYKKAENDALR
-848 IQAKYKERAELLEKQ
+848 LKTKYKTRDDLIAKQ
-863 TAPLGEKRAF
+863 TAPLGEQREF
-873 VEAKP
+873 ISPKP
-878 EGPVIAKSKEE
+878 EGPVIEKSVEE
-889 AELDE
+889 SGLD
-894 DIAFLTKNLKDTVKE
+894 
-909 IDQAALE
+909 
-916 MTDEFQAAKAE
+916 
-927 AEINK
+927 
-932 QLSKLDEELE
+932 S
-942 ELRASFAKEPV
+942 
-953 EPGVKKP
+953 
-960 KDKDPRVKEK
+960 
-970 EDKIAYYKE
+970 
-979 ARQQI
+979 
-984 ITLKKKYAERARLL
+984 
-998 KLETG
+998 
-1003 PLGAQRAEVTSK
+1003 
-1015 PTGPKKSEGVI
+1015 
-1026 ADLDKDIAF
+1026 DIAF
-1035 LRSNM
+1035 LRKNIKDTI
-1040 RNRVKEIDQAQKDL
+1040 KEIDQAQKDL
-1054 DPVEQARRLERQLQ
+1054 DPAEQARRLKRQIQ

-1090 LEFPVTGKKKKI
+1090 LEFPVTGRKKNI
-1102 ENDTR
+1102 ENDSR

-1138 ADIKGRAVMGEIRAE
+1138 ADIKGRAVMGEVRAE
-1153 VEVKPKGPKVETA
+1153 VEAKPKGPKTETA
-1166 LSKKQKERAAIKADM
+1166 LSKKQKERSVIKADM
-1181 RKTIKELEKA
+1181 RKTINELEKA

-1202 ELIDYLV
+1202 ELVNYLV
-1209 EWDKMTHEQSS
+1209 EWDKITSEQSS
-1220 LNKLARGVNTALRMR
+1220 LNKLAKGVNTALRMR

-1250 PSATFEWAKTVTA
+1250 PSATFEWARTVTA

-1271 DSIRYKSLSEG
+1271 ESIRNKSLSEG
-1282 MQLARYEYK
+1282 IQLARYEYK
-1291 AGAKLWSDI
+1291 AGAKLWSDT

-1330 NINSKNVMET
+1330 NINSKNVMES
-1340 ASIKARK
+1340 AAIKARK
-1347 QKISQKTMGDMLEQI
+1347 QQISQRTMGEMLDQI
-1362 YKGDLAA
+1362 YKGDLAS
-1369 LVHIYDNF
+1369 LVHLYDNF
-1377 LSTGGRGIG
+1377 LTTGGRGIG

-1403 DSLKDAFHT
+1403 ESLKDAFHT
-1412 HKGIKNKAQREKA
+1412 HKGIKNKAQREKT
-1425 IEEYADKLFN
+1425 IEEYAEKLFN
-1435 ERLTQENGLA
+1435 EQLAKEDGLA

-1465 FASNTDNIPELHNN
+1465 FGSNTDNIPELHNN
-1479 LADRAIKVIEKL
+1479 LADRAVKLIEKL

-1516 TYRGAKLVAF
+1516 TYRGAKLVFF
-1526 PVALTRVGYFNPY
+1526 PAALTRVGYFNPY
-1539 ASKIRGYNKK
+1539 ASKIRGYNKS
-1549 IQQNKAMLMDKS
+1549 IQKNKSMLMDKS

-1589 KHIYNQETIA
+1589 KHIYNQETIS
-1599 DAFMGAAVYGSAFAA
+1599 DAFMGAAVYGSAFTA
-1614 AWSGHM
+1614 AWSGNM
-1620 TGSLVWLTK
+1620 TGSQVWLTK
-1629 EQRENMKMYGGN
+1629 EQRENMKMYGGKR
-1641 QPYDLF
+1641 PYDLF

-1681 EKLLNKDQDFLSV
+1681 EKLLNKEQDFLTV

-1721 TGEEKEIAFNRLLS
+1721 TGEEKEIAFNRLIS

-1751 TTGGKIADLRG
+1751 TTGGKVADLRG

-1771 QMFGIGPD
+1771 QMFGVGPD

-1804 QRSKGSAAEMDERL
+1804 QRSKGSAAQMDERL
-1818 GEVLQSDQTGVI
+1818 SEVLQADQVGVI

-1838 LDGSIVM
+1838 LDQSIVM

-1850 DDNVHLEYAFA
+1850 DDGVHLEYAFA
-1861 KKLQNYKRNGL
+1861 KKLQTYKRSGL
-1872 TLRDSFIKKVY
+1872 TLRDSFIKKVH
-1883 SKDFDKKLKTED
+1883 SKDFSNKLKTED
-1895 IDETRSDKLPTNQG
+1895 IDDTKKDKLPTNQG
-1909 HKELAIEAREY
+1909 HKELAVEARTY
-1920 YNNLEEDILKDSRFL
+1920 YRGLEEIILNDSRFL
-1935 QQFRNEEGENLY
+1935 QQFRNEEGDNLY
-1947 TVVKQMQKLGKI
+1947 TVVKQMQKLGKRQ
-1959 EREKTRKPMSIQ
+1959 REKTTEPMSIQ
-1971 KAAKEDVSLLEL
+1971 RATKEDVSLIEL
-1983 LNQ
+1983 LNLTQ

>member
-7 ARKQAILAKEE
+7 ARKQAILAEEE
-18 EYFNNLEL
+18 EYFKNLEL
-26 TQQETAEPDV
+26 TQQETEQPSV
-36 STFAPTPDLEE
+36 STFVPTPELEE
-47 ARIALQATEESAS
+47 ARVALQATEESTS
-60 KEIGKRLNWMMD
+60 KEISKRLKWMLD

-78 YKTGTEVV
+78 YKTGTEVI
-86 GGMSLQYLL
+86 GGMGLQYAA
-95 AKNAPKIKTALQAT
+95 AKYVPKIKTALQAT

-123 EPSTTAA
+123 EPTSTAL
-130 GVVGFVASE
+130 GVGGFVASE
-139 VGMRMLPWAISN
+139 VALRMLPWATAN
-151 YAGQQVGMELGIQEE
+151 LAGQKVGIELGLQED
-166 YSYWETAGAAIFSLA
+166 YSFWETAGAAIFSLT

-220 TEQLFVQEMEARFN
+220 TEQFFVQEMEARFN

-275 INEGVKERVKQSK
+275 INEGVKQRIEQSK
-288 VEIQEQIE
+288 AELQEEIEALKQPVKS
-296 DLRKPITKEISSGI
+296 DISSGI

-316 APLQKQV
+316 APLQRKI
-323 DELEKQLRDK
+323 DELEKQIKDR
-333 DLQLQMLEDSTKQL
+333 DLQLQMIEDSRKQL
-347 KASNKAE
+347 EASNKAE

-366 IDEDIEAAKQE
+366 IDEDIEVAKQE
-377 TKKALEQFKNEEPSK
+377 TKKAIEEFKAEEVVEP
-392 FTEEDLEVPKERQP
+392 EPEVPVTPAKD
-406 VEEPEVKVEEEVV
+406 VEPTPEEVKVEVPA
-419 EEPTTPVEKVPED
+419 EPV
-432 IELTPVKKEEVVV
+432 
-445 KEPEVVEGPARPR
+445 RPR
-458 IVDEVRESALDE
+458 IVDDVRENALDE

-505 HLHKHKEEIANAYIA
+505 HLHKHKEEIAKAYIA

-525 AKNLEGALKEVR
+525 AKTLDKALKEVR

-595 INGVKHNEFLIE
+595 INGVKHNEFLVE
-607 LHDKYLEIRPA
+607 LHNKYLEIRPA

-657 AARIT
+657 ANRIT
-662 KLEKELQERQEIFAG
+662 KLEKELQERQEIFTG

-687 IERSLKEEDLKARL
+687 RERTLQEEDLQARL

-745 WVKPDKVNSYLNTL
+745 WVKPDKVNSYLDTL
-759 RTVVKKTERDLKQK
+759 RNVVKKTERDLKQK
-773 VTEADLSLQDPDQ
+773 VTEADISLQDPDQ
-786 MVSNVQKELAKLN
+786 IVAQIQKQVAKYEL
-799 IKLNELRKRFGDLDG
+799 KLNEARKRFGDLDA
-814 IQKIPKEQTE
+814 IKKIPKEQTE
-824 LDPEIVEVKR
+824 LDPQIVEIKR
-834 QIEFYERAENTALR
+834 TLEYYKKAENDALR
-848 IQAKYKERAELLEKQ
+848 LQAKYKTRDDLIAKQ
-863 TAPLGEKRAF
+863 TAPLGEQREF
-873 VEAKP
+873 ITPKP
-878 EGPVIAKSKEE
+878 EGPVREKSAEE
-889 AELDE
+889 AGLD
-894 DIAFLTKNLKDTVKE
+894 
-909 IDQAALE
+909 
-916 MTDEFQAAKAE
+916 
-927 AEINK
+927 
-932 QLSKLDEELE
+932 S
-942 ELRASFAKEPV
+942 
-953 EPGVKKP
+953 
-960 KDKDPRVKEK
+960 
-970 EDKIAYYKE
+970 
-979 ARQQI
+979 
-984 ITLKKKYAERARLL
+984 
-998 KLETG
+998 
-1003 PLGAQRAEVTSK
+1003 
-1015 PTGPKKSEGVI
+1015 
-1026 ADLDKDIAF
+1026 DIAF
-1035 LRSNM
+1035 LRKNIKDT
-1040 RNRVKEIDQAQKDL
+1040 VKEIDQAQKDL
-1054 DPVEQARRLERQLQ
+1054 DPVEQARRLERQVQ

-1090 LEFPVTGKKKKI
+1090 LEFPVTGKKKNI
-1102 ENDTR
+1102 EDDPR

-1138 ADIKGRAVMGEIRAE
+1138 ADIKGRAIMGEIRAE
-1153 VEVKPKGPKVETA
+1153 VEAKPKGPKVETA

-1191 NEFLIRQDKNI
+1191 NDFLIRQDKNI
-1202 ELIDYLV
+1202 ELVNYLV
-1209 EWDKMTHEQSS
+1209 EWDKITSEQSS
-1220 LNKLARGVNTALRMR
+1220 LNKLAKGVNTALRMR

-1250 PSATFEWAKTVTA
+1250 PSATFEWARTVTA

-1271 DSIRYKSLSEG
+1271 ESIRNKSLSEG
-1282 MQLARYEYK
+1282 IQLARYEYK

-1340 ASIKARK
+1340 AAIKARK
-1347 QKISQKTMGDMLEQI
+1347 QQISQKTMEDMLEQI

-1377 LSTGGRGIG
+1377 LTTGGRAIG
-1386 TFDEVTRR
+1386 TFDELTRR

-1403 DSLKDAFHT
+1403 ESLKDAFHT

-1425 IEEYADKLFN
+1425 IEEYAEKLFN
-1435 ERLTQENGLA
+1435 ERLTQEDGLA

-1465 FASNTDNIPELHNN
+1465 FGSNTDNIPELHNN
-1479 LADRAIKVIEKL
+1479 LADRAVKLIEKL

-1516 TYRGAKLVAF
+1516 TYRGAKLVFF
-1526 PVALTRVGYFNPY
+1526 PAALTRVGYFNPY

-1549 IQQNKAMLMDKS
+1549 IQQNKAMLMDKP

-1568 KTNAYKEIEDN
+1568 KANAYKEIEDN

-1589 KHIYNQETIA
+1589 KHIYNQETIS

-1614 AWSGHM
+1614 AWSGNM
-1620 TGSLVWLTK
+1620 TGSQVWLTK
-1629 EQRENMKMYGGN
+1629 EQRENMKMYGGK

-1662 MTADVAVW
+1662 MTADIAVW

-1681 EKLLNKDQDFLSV
+1681 EKLLNKEQDFFTV

-1721 TGEEKEIAFNRLLS
+1721 KGEEKEIAFNRLLS

-1771 QMFGIGPD
+1771 QMFGVGPE
-1779 NYKTDMF
+1779 NYKTDLF

-1804 QRSKGSAAEMDERL
+1804 QRSKGSAAQMDERL
-1818 GEVLQSDQTGVI
+1818 SEVLQSDNVGVI

-1838 LDGSIVM
+1838 LDQSIVM

-1850 DDNVHLEYAFA
+1850 DDGVHLEYAFA
-1861 KKLQNYKRNGL
+1861 KKLQNYKRDGL
-1872 TLRDSFIKKVY
+1872 TLRDSFIKKVH
-1883 SKDFDKKLKTED
+1883 SKDFSKKLKTED
-1895 IDETRSDKLPTNQG
+1895 IDETKRDKLPTNQG
-1909 HKELAIEAREY
+1909 HKELAVEARTY
-1920 YNNLEEDILKDSRFL
+1920 YKGLEELILKDSRFL

-1947 TVVKQMQKLGKI
+1947 TVVKQMQKLGKV
-1959 EREKTRKPMSIQ
+1959 ERKKTREPMSIQ
-1971 KAAKEDVSLLEL
+1971 RAAEEDVSLIEL
-1983 LNQ
+1983 LNLTK

>member
-7 ARKQAILAKEE
+7 ARKQAILAEEE
-18 EYFNNLEL
+18 EYFKNLEL
-26 TQQETAEPDV
+26 TQQETEQPSV
-36 STFAPTPDLEE
+36 STFVPTPELEE
-47 ARIALQATEESAS
+47 ARVALQATEESTS
-60 KEIGKRLNWMMD
+60 KEISKRLKWMMD

-78 YKTGTEVV
+78 YKTGTEVI
-86 GGMSLQYLL
+86 GGMGLQYAA
-95 AKNAPKIKTALQAT
+95 AKYVPKIKTALQAT

-123 EPSTTAA
+123 EPTSTAL
-130 GVVGFVASE
+130 GIGGFVASE
-139 VGMRMLPWAISN
+139 VGLRMLPWAAAN
-151 YAGQQVGMELGIQEE
+151 LAGQKVGVELGLQED
-166 YSYWETAGAAIFSLA
+166 YSFWETAGAAIFSLT

-220 TEQLFVQEMEARFN
+220 TEQFFVQEMEARFN

-275 INEGVKERVKQSK
+275 INEGVKQRIEQSK
-288 VEIQEQIE
+288 AELQEEIEALKQPVKA
-296 DLRKPITKEISSGI
+296 DISSGI

-316 APLQKQV
+316 APLQRKI
-323 DELEKQLRDK
+323 DELEKQIKDR
-333 DLQLQMLEDSTKQL
+333 DLQLQMIEDSRKQL
-347 KASNKAE
+347 EASNKAE

-366 IDEDIEAAKQE
+366 IDEDIEVAKQE
-377 TKKALEQFKNEEPSK
+377 TQKAVEEFKAEEVVEP
-392 FTEEDLEVPKERQP
+392 EPEVPVTPAKD
-406 VEEPEVKVEEEVV
+406 VEPTPEEVKVEVPA
-419 EEPTTPVEKVPED
+419 EPV
-432 IELTPVKKEEVVV
+432 
-445 KEPEVVEGPARPR
+445 RPR
-458 IVDEVRESALDE
+458 IVDDVRENALDE

-478 KLDDP
+478 KLDDR

-505 HLHKHKEEIANAYIA
+505 HLHKHKEEIAKAYIA

-525 AKNLEGALKEVR
+525 AKTLDAALKEVR

-595 INGVKHNEFLIE
+595 INGVKHNEFLVE
-607 LHDKYLEIRPA
+607 LHNKYLEIRPA

-662 KLEKELQERQEIFAG
+662 KLEKQLQERQEIFAG

-687 IERSLKEEDLKARL
+687 RERTLQEEDLQARL

-729 EGDIE
+729 EDDIE

-745 WVKPDKVNSYLNTL
+745 WVKPDKVNSYLDTL
-759 RTVVKKTERDLKQK
+759 RNVVKKTERDLKQK
-773 VTEADLSLQDPDQ
+773 VTEADISLQDPDQ
-786 MVSNVQKELAKLN
+786 IVAQIQKQVAKYEL
-799 IKLNELRKRFGDLDG
+799 KLNEARKRFGDLDA
-814 IQKIPKEQTE
+814 IKKIPKEQTE
-824 LDPEIVEVKR
+824 LDPQIVEIKR
-834 QIEFYERAENTALR
+834 TLEYYKKAENDALR
-848 IQAKYKERAELLEKQ
+848 LQAKYKTRDDLIAKQ
-863 TAPLGEKRAF
+863 TAPLGEQRAF
-873 VEAKP
+873 ITPKP
-878 EGPVIAKSKEE
+878 EGPVREKSAEE
-889 AELDE
+889 AGLD
-894 DIAFLTKNLKDTVKE
+894 
-909 IDQAALE
+909 
-916 MTDEFQAAKAE
+916 
-927 AEINK
+927 
-932 QLSKLDEELE
+932 S
-942 ELRASFAKEPV
+942 
-953 EPGVKKP
+953 
-960 KDKDPRVKEK
+960 
-970 EDKIAYYKE
+970 
-979 ARQQI
+979 
-984 ITLKKKYAERARLL
+984 
-998 KLETG
+998 
-1003 PLGAQRAEVTSK
+1003 
-1015 PTGPKKSEGVI
+1015 
-1026 ADLDKDIAF
+1026 DIAF
-1035 LRSNM
+1035 LRKNIKDT
-1040 RNRVKEIDQAQKDL
+1040 VKEIDQAQKDL
-1054 DPVEQARRLERQLQ
+1054 DPVEQARRLERQVQ

-1090 LEFPVTGKKKKI
+1090 LEFPVTGKKKNI
-1102 ENDTR
+1102 EDDPR

-1129 EVEKDIARL
+1129 ETEKDIARL
-1138 ADIKGRAVMGEIRAE
+1138 SDIKGRAVMGEIRAE
-1153 VEVKPKGPKVETA
+1153 VEAKPKGPKVETA
-1166 LSKKQKERAAIKADM
+1166 LSKKLKERAAIKADM

-1202 ELIDYLV
+1202 ELVNYLV
-1209 EWDKMTHEQSS
+1209 EWDKITSEQSS
-1220 LNKLARGVNTALRMR
+1220 LNKLAKGVNTALRMR

-1250 PSATFEWAKTVTA
+1250 PSATFEWARTVTA

-1271 DSIRYKSLSEG
+1271 ESIRNKSLSEG
-1282 MQLARYEYK
+1282 IQLARYEYK

-1340 ASIKARK
+1340 AAIKARK
-1347 QKISQKTMGDMLEQI
+1347 QQISQKTMEDMLEQI

-1377 LSTGGRGIG
+1377 LTTGGRAIG
-1386 TFDEVTRR
+1386 TFDELTRR

-1403 DSLKDAFHT
+1403 ESLKDAFHT

-1425 IEEYADKLFN
+1425 IEEYAEKLFN
-1435 ERLTQENGLA
+1435 ERLTQEDGLA

-1465 FASNTDNIPELHNN
+1465 FGSNTDNIPELHNN
-1479 LADRAIKVIEKL
+1479 LADRAVKLIEKL

-1516 TYRGAKLVAF
+1516 TYRGAKLVFF
-1526 PVALTRVGYFNPY
+1526 PATLTRVGYFNPY

-1549 IQQNKAMLMDKS
+1549 IQQNKAMLMDKP

-1568 KTNAYKEIEDN
+1568 RANAYKEIEDN

-1589 KHIYNQETIA
+1589 KHIYNQETIS

-1614 AWSGHM
+1614 AWSGNM
-1620 TGSLVWLTK
+1620 TGSQVWLTK
-1629 EQRENMKMYGGN
+1629 EQRENMKMYGGK

-1681 EKLLNKDQDFLSV
+1681 EKLLNKEQDFITV

-1751 TTGGKIADLRG
+1751 TTGGKVADLRG

-1771 QMFGIGPD
+1771 QMFGVGPE
-1779 NYKTDMF
+1779 NYKTDLF

-1804 QRSKGSAAEMDERL
+1804 QRSKGSAAQMDERL
-1818 GEVLQSDQTGVI
+1818 SEVLQSDNVGVI

-1838 LDGSIVM
+1838 LDQSIVM

-1850 DDNVHLEYAFA
+1850 DDGVHLEYAFA
-1861 KKLQNYKRNGL
+1861 KKLQNYKRDGL
-1872 TLRDSFIKKVY
+1872 TLRDSFIKKVH
-1883 SKDFDKKLKTED
+1883 SKDFSKKLKTED
-1895 IDETRSDKLPTNQG
+1895 IDETKRDKLPTNQG
-1909 HKELAIEAREY
+1909 HKELAVEARTY
-1920 YNNLEEDILKDSRFL
+1920 YKGLEELILKDSRFL

-1947 TVVKQMQKLGKI
+1947 TVVKQMQKLGKV
-1959 EREKTRKPMSIQ
+1959 ERKKTREPMSIQ
-1971 KAAKEDVSLLEL
+1971 RAAEEDVSLIEL
-1983 LNQ
+1983 LNLTK

>member
-7 ARKQAILAKEE
+7 ARKQAILAEEE
-18 EYFNNLEL
+18 EYFKNLEL
-26 TQQETAEPDV
+26 TQQETEQPSV
-36 STFAPTPDLEE
+36 STFVPTPELEE
-47 ARIALQATEESAS
+47 ARVALQATEESAS
-60 KEIGKRLNWMMD
+60 KEISKRLKWMMD

-78 YKTGTEVV
+78 YKTGTEVI

-109 RAYSMLGFAGPQAA
+109 RAYSMMGFAGPQAA
-123 EPSTTAA
+123 EPTSTAL
-130 GVVGFVASE
+130 GIGGFVASE
-139 VGMRMLPWAISN
+139 VGLRMLPWAAAN
-151 YAGQQVGMELGIQEE
+151 LAGQKVGVELGLQED
-166 YSYWETAGAAIFSLA
+166 YSFWETAGAAIFSLT

-220 TEQLFVQEMEARFN
+220 TEQFFVQEMEARFN

-275 INEGVKERVKQSK
+275 INEGVKQRIEQSK
-288 VEIQEQIE
+288 AELQEEIEALKQPVKA
-296 DLRKPITKEISSGI
+296 DVSSGI

-316 APLQKQV
+316 APLQRKI
-323 DELEKQLRDK
+323 DELEKQIKDR
-333 DLQLQMLEDSTKQL
+333 DLQLQMIEDSRKQL
-347 KASNKAE
+347 EASNKAE

-366 IDEDIEAAKQE
+366 IDEDIEVAKQE
-377 TKKALEQFKNEEPSK
+377 TKKAVEEFKAEEVVEP
-392 FTEEDLEVPKERQP
+392 EPEVPVTPAKD
-406 VEEPEVKVEEEVV
+406 VEPTPEEVKVEVPA
-419 EEPTTPVEKVPED
+419 EPV
-432 IELTPVKKEEVVV
+432 
-445 KEPEVVEGPARPR
+445 RPR
-458 IVDEVRESALDE
+458 IVDDVRENALDE

-478 KLDDP
+478 KLDDR

-505 HLHKHKEEIANAYIA
+505 HLHKHKEEIAKAYIA

-525 AKNLEGALKEVR
+525 AKTLDAALKEVR

-595 INGVKHNEFLIE
+595 INGVKHNEFLVE
-607 LHDKYLEIRPA
+607 LHNKYLEIRPA

-662 KLEKELQERQEIFAG
+662 KLEKQLQERQEIFAG

-687 IERSLKEEDLKARL
+687 RERTLQEEDLQARL

-745 WVKPDKVNSYLNTL
+745 WVKPDKVNSYLDTL
-759 RTVVKKTERDLKQK
+759 RNVVKKTERDLKQK
-773 VTEADLSLQDPDQ
+773 VTEADISLQDPDQ
-786 MVSNVQKELAKLN
+786 IVAQIQKQVAKYEL
-799 IKLNELRKRFGDLDG
+799 KLNEARKRFGDLDA
-814 IQKIPKEQTE
+814 IKKIPKEQTE
-824 LDPEIVEVKR
+824 LDPQIVEIKR
-834 QIEFYERAENTALR
+834 TLEYYKKAENDALR
-848 IQAKYKERAELLEKQ
+848 LQAKYKTRDDLIAKQ
-863 TAPLGEKRAF
+863 TAPLGEQREF
-873 VEAKP
+873 ITPKP
-878 EGPVIAKSKEE
+878 EGPVREKSVEE
-889 AELDE
+889 AGLD
-894 DIAFLTKNLKDTVKE
+894 
-909 IDQAALE
+909 
-916 MTDEFQAAKAE
+916 
-927 AEINK
+927 
-932 QLSKLDEELE
+932 S
-942 ELRASFAKEPV
+942 
-953 EPGVKKP
+953 
-960 KDKDPRVKEK
+960 
-970 EDKIAYYKE
+970 
-979 ARQQI
+979 
-984 ITLKKKYAERARLL
+984 
-998 KLETG
+998 
-1003 PLGAQRAEVTSK
+1003 
-1015 PTGPKKSEGVI
+1015 
-1026 ADLDKDIAF
+1026 DIAF
-1035 LRSNM
+1035 LRKNIKDT
-1040 RNRVKEIDQAQKDL
+1040 VKEIDQAQKDL
-1054 DPVEQARRLERQLQ
+1054 DPVEQARRLERQIQ

-1090 LEFPVTGKKKKI
+1090 LEFPVTGKKKNI
-1102 ENDTR
+1102 EDDPR

-1129 EVEKDIARL
+1129 EAEKDIARL
-1138 ADIKGRAVMGEIRAE
+1138 SDIKGRAIMGEIRAE
-1153 VEVKPKGPKVETA
+1153 VEAKPKGPKVETA

-1202 ELIDYLV
+1202 ELVNYLV
-1209 EWDKMTHEQSS
+1209 EWDKITSEQSS
-1220 LNKLARGVNTALRMR
+1220 LNKLAKGVNTALRMR

-1250 PSATFEWAKTVTA
+1250 PSATFEWARTVTA

-1271 DSIRYKSLSEG
+1271 ESIRNKSLSEG
-1282 MQLARYEYK
+1282 IQLARYEYK

-1340 ASIKARK
+1340 AAIKARK
-1347 QKISQKTMGDMLEQI
+1347 QQISQKTMEDMLEQI

-1377 LSTGGRGIG
+1377 LTTGGRAIG
-1386 TFDEVTRR
+1386 TFDELTRR

-1403 DSLKDAFHT
+1403 ESLKDAFHT
-1412 HKGIKNKAQREKA
+1412 NKGIKNKAQREKA
-1425 IEEYADKLFN
+1425 IEEYAEKLFN
-1435 ERLTQENGLA
+1435 ERLTQEDGLA

-1465 FASNTDNIPELHNN
+1465 FGSNTDNIPELHNN
-1479 LADRAIKVIEKL
+1479 LADRAVKLIEKL

-1516 TYRGAKLVAF
+1516 TYRGAKLVFF
-1526 PVALTRVGYFNPY
+1526 PATLTRVGYFNPY

-1549 IQQNKAMLMDKS
+1549 IQGNKAMLMDKP
-1561 ELLTEEM
+1561 ELLTEKM
-1568 KTNAYKEIEDN
+1568 KANAYKEIEDN

-1589 KHIYNQETIA
+1589 KHIYNQETIS

-1614 AWSGHM
+1614 AWSGNM
-1620 TGSLVWLTK
+1620 TGSQVWLTK
-1629 EQRENMKMYGGN
+1629 EQRENMKMYGGK

-1681 EKLLNKDQDFLSV
+1681 EKLLNKEQDFFTV

-1721 TGEEKEIAFNRLLS
+1721 KGEEKEIAFNRLLS

-1771 QMFGIGPD
+1771 QMFGIGPE
-1779 NYKTDMF
+1779 NYKTDLF

-1804 QRSKGSAAEMDERL
+1804 QRSKGSAAQMDERL
-1818 GEVLQSDQTGVI
+1818 SEVLQSDNVGVI

-1838 LDGSIVM
+1838 LDESIVM

-1850 DDNVHLEYAFA
+1850 DDGVHLEYAFA
-1861 KKLQNYKRNGL
+1861 KKLQNYKRDGL
-1872 TLRDSFIKKVY
+1872 TLRDSFIKKVH
-1883 SKDFDKKLKTED
+1883 SKDFSKKLKTED
-1895 IDETRSDKLPTNQG
+1895 IDETKRDKLPTNQG
-1909 HKELAIEAREY
+1909 HKELAVEARTY
-1920 YNNLEEDILKDSRFL
+1920 YKGLEELILKDSRFL

-1947 TVVKQMQKLGKI
+1947 TVVKQMQKLGKV
-1959 EREKTRKPMSIQ
+1959 ERKKTREPMSIQ
-1971 KAAKEDVSLLEL
+1971 RAAEEDVSLIEL
-1983 LNQ
+1983 LNLTK

>member
-7 ARKQAILAKEE
+7 ARKQAILAEEE
-18 EYFNNLEL
+18 EYFSNLEL
-26 TQQETAEPDV
+26 TQQETEEPDV
-36 STFAPTPDLEE
+36 STFAPTPELEE

-60 KEIGKRLNWMMD
+60 KEISKRLKWMMD

-78 YKTGTEVV
+78 YKTGTEVI
-86 GGMSLQYLL
+86 GGMSLQYAA
-95 AKNAPKIKTALQAT
+95 AKYIPKIKTALQAT

-123 EPSTTAA
+123 EPTSTAL
-130 GVVGFVASE
+130 GVGGFVASE
-139 VGMRMLPWAISN
+139 VGLRMLPWAAAN
-151 YAGQQVGMELGIQEE
+151 LAGQKVGVELGIQED
-166 YSYWETAGAAIFSLA
+166 YSYWETAGAAIFSLT

-220 TEQLFVQEMEARFN
+220 TEQFFVQEMEARFN
-234 GKERDKYAYLF
+234 GKDRDEYAYLF

-253 KTGIEGLSGLAR
+253 KTGIEGLGGLAR
-265 SKWGRQELLD
+265 SKWGRQELLN
-275 INEGVKERVKQSK
+275 INEGVKQRIEQSK
-288 VEIQEQIE
+288 VELQEEIE
-296 DLRKPITKEISSGI
+296 VLKQPVKEDISSGI

-316 APLQKQV
+316 APLQRKI
-323 DELEKQLRDK
+323 DELEKQIKDR
-333 DLQLQMLEDSTKQL
+333 DLQLQMIEDSRKQL
-347 KASNKAE
+347 EASNKAE

-366 IDEDIEAAKQE
+366 IDEDIEVAKQE
-377 TKKALEQFKNEEPSK
+377 TKKA
-392 FTEEDLEVPKERQP
+392 
-406 VEEPEVKVEEEVV
+406 VEEFKAEEVV
-419 EEPTTPVEKVPED
+419 EP
-432 IELTPVKKEEVVV
+432 
-445 KEPEVVEGPARPR
+445 EPEVPVTPAKDVEPTPEEVKAEVPAEPVRPR
-458 IVDEVRESALDE
+458 IVDDVRETALDE

-505 HLHKHKEEIANAYIA
+505 HLHKHKEDIAKAYIA

-525 AKNLEGALKEVR
+525 AKSLEGALKEVR

-595 INGVKHNEFLIE
+595 INGVKHNEFLVE
-607 LHDKYLEIRPA
+607 LHNNYLGIRPA
-618 QKEKS
+618 QKEKR

-657 AARIT
+657 TARIT

-687 IERSLKEEDLKARL
+687 RERTLKEEDLQARL

-715 GLEEKLDRFFKLLD
+715 SLEEKLDRFFKLLD

-745 WVKPDKVNSYLNTL
+745 WVKPDKVDSYLNTL
-759 RTVVKKTERDLKQK
+759 RDVVKKTERDLKQK
-773 VTEADLSLQDPDQ
+773 VTESDLSLQDPDQ
-786 MVSNVQKELAKLN
+786 IVAQIQKEVAKYEL
-799 IKLNELRKRFGDLDG
+799 KLNEARKRFGDLDA

-824 LDPEIVEVKR
+824 LDPQIVEIKR
-834 QIEFYERAENTALR
+834 TLESYKKAENDALR
-848 IQAKYKERAELLEKQ
+848 LQAKYKTRDDLIAKQ
-863 TAPLGEKRAF
+863 TAPLGEQREF
-873 VEAKP
+873 ITPKP
-878 EGPVIAKSKEE
+878 EGPVREKSAEE
-889 AELDE
+889 AGLD
-894 DIAFLTKNLKDTVKE
+894 
-909 IDQAALE
+909 
-916 MTDEFQAAKAE
+916 
-927 AEINK
+927 
-932 QLSKLDEELE
+932 S
-942 ELRASFAKEPV
+942 
-953 EPGVKKP
+953 
-960 KDKDPRVKEK
+960 
-970 EDKIAYYKE
+970 
-979 ARQQI
+979 
-984 ITLKKKYAERARLL
+984 
-998 KLETG
+998 
-1003 PLGAQRAEVTSK
+1003 
-1015 PTGPKKSEGVI
+1015 
-1026 ADLDKDIAF
+1026 DIAF
-1035 LRSNM
+1035 LRKNIKDT
-1040 RNRVKEIDQAQKDL
+1040 VKEIDQAQKDL
-1054 DPVEQARRLERQLQ
+1054 DPVEQARRLERQIQ

-1081 RAKFLAVNE
+1081 RAKFLAVND

-1102 ENDTR
+1102 EDDPR

-1129 EVEKDIARL
+1129 EIEKDIARL

-1153 VEVKPKGPKVETA
+1153 VEAKPKGPKVETA
-1166 LSKKQKERAAIKADM
+1166 LSKKQQERAAIKADM
-1181 RKTIKELEKA
+1181 RKTIKELEKG

-1202 ELIDYLV
+1202 ELVNYLV
-1209 EWDKMTHEQSS
+1209 EWDKITSEQSS
-1220 LNKLARGVNTALRMR
+1220 LNKLAKGVNTALRMR

-1250 PSATFEWAKTVTA
+1250 PSATFEWARTVTA

-1271 DSIRYKSLSEG
+1271 ESIRNKSLSEG
-1282 MQLARYEYK
+1282 IQLARYEYK

-1330 NINSKNVMET
+1330 NINSKNVMDT
-1340 ASIKARK
+1340 AAIKARK
-1347 QKISQKTMGDMLEQI
+1347 QQISQKTMEDMLEQI

-1377 LSTGGRGIG
+1377 LTTGGRAIG

-1403 DSLKDAFHT
+1403 ESLKDAFHT

-1425 IEEYADKLFN
+1425 IEEYAEKLFN
-1435 ERLTQENGLA
+1435 ERLTQEDGLA

-1465 FASNTDNIPELHNN
+1465 FGSNTDNIPELHNN
-1479 LADRAIKVIEKL
+1479 LADRAVKFIEKL

-1516 TYRGAKLVAF
+1516 TYRGAKLVFF
-1526 PVALTRVGYFNPY
+1526 PAALTRVGYFNPY
-1539 ASKIRGYNKK
+1539 ASKIRGYNKN

-1589 KHIYNQETIA
+1589 KHIYNQETIS

-1614 AWSGHM
+1614 AWSGNM
-1620 TGSLVWLTK
+1620 TGSQVWLTK
-1629 EQRENMKMYGGN
+1629 EQRENMKMYGGK

-1681 EKLLNKDQDFLSV
+1681 EKLLNKEQDFITV

-1721 TGEEKEIAFNRLLS
+1721 TGEEKEIALNRLLS

-1751 TTGGKIADLRG
+1751 TTGGKVADLRG
-1762 GDWYERTLY
+1762 GDWSERTLY
-1771 QMFGIGPD
+1771 QMFGIGPE

-1786 GHELV
+1786 GQEIV

-1804 QRSKGSAAEMDERL
+1804 QRSKGSAAQMDERL
-1818 GEVLQSDQTGVI
+1818 SEVLQSDQVGVI

-1838 LDGSIVM
+1838 LDQAIVM

-1850 DDNVHLEYAFA
+1850 DDGVHLEYAFA
-1861 KKLQNYKRNGL
+1861 RKLQNYKRNGL
-1872 TLRDSFIKKVY
+1872 TLRDSFIKKVR
-1883 SKDFDKKLKTED
+1883 SKDFSEKLKTED
-1895 IDETRSDKLPTNQG
+1895 IDETKRDKLPTNQG
-1909 HKELAIEAREY
+1909 HKELAVEARTY
-1920 YNNLEEDILKDSRFL
+1920 YRGLEELILKDSSFL

-1947 TVVKQMQKLGKI
+1947 NVVKQMRKLGKV
-1959 EREKTRKPMSIQ
+1959 ERKKTTEPMSIQ
-1971 KAAKEDVSLLEL
+1971 QAAKENVELIEL
-1983 LNQ
+1983 LNLTR